1 MASTLNIVIG
11 SHVWVED
18 KDLSWV
24 DGEVSRIDG
33 KKAHVRTTKGKTV
46 IANISDI
53 HPKDTEAPPDGV
65 DDMTRLSYL
74 HEPGVLDNL
83 AVRYAKNIIYTYTGN
98 ILIAINPFQ
107 RLPNLV
113 DARTMEKYKGANL
126 GDLDP
131 HVFAI
136 ADVSYR
142 QMINEGKSNSILVS
156 GESGAGKTETTKLL
170 MGYLAYL
177 GGRSGT
183 GERTVEQQVL
193 ESNPVL
199 EAFGNA
205 KTVRNNNS
213 SRFGKF
219 VEIQFDKSGKISGA
233 AIRTYLL
240 ERSRVCQINSPE
252 RNYHCFY
259 FLCAAPSEDLKKY
272 KLGDPSLFHYLN
284 QSACIKVD
292 GINDAEEYLATRKA
306 MDTVGITDQEQEAIF
321 RVVAA
326 VLHLG
331 NINFTKGREADS
343 SIIKDD
349 KSRFHLNTAGELLMC
364 DCEKL
369 ENALIKREI
378 NTPEGVITT
387 TVGPNSATI
396 SRDGLAKQIY
406 SRLFDWLVNRI
417 NASIGQDPNSNKLI
431 GVLDI
436 YGFESFK
443 TNSFEQLCIN
453 FTNEKLQQ
461 HFNQNVFKMEQEE
474 YTREQINWSY
484 IEFVDNQ
491 DVLDLIERKPG
502 GIIALLDEACMFP
515 KSTHETLS
523 QKLYEKFK
531 NHKRFTKPKLS
542 RTAFTI
548 QHYAGDVTYQSDQ
561 FLDKNKDYVV
571 AEHQELLNA
580 SKCSFVSGLFP
591 QATEENT
598 KSSKSSIATRFKIQ
612 LHELMETLSSTEPHY
627 IRCIKPNSVLKPGIF
642 ENTNVL
648 QQLRCSGVL
657 EAIRISCAGYPTR
670 KLFHDFLH
678 RFRVLAPE
686 ILKEKNDEKVSCQ
699 KVLDKMGLQGY
710 QIGRTKVFLRA
721 GQMADL
727 DARRTEMRN
736 NAAKGVQSQFR
747 THVAREQFLVLR
759 DTSIYLQSFVR
770 ARLACKQHEFLR
782 QQAAAL
788 RIQKNARWYFA
799 WKTYY
804 QLRLS
809 AITLQAGLRSM
820 AARNEFTFRKKNKA
834 SVHIQSQW
842 RCHRDYSNYMNL
854 KRAALTYQCAWRRR
868 VARKELRKLKLAARD
883 TQALKVAKE
892 KLEER
897 VEELTSRL
905 DREKKLRA
913 DLEKSK
919 ADEVSKLKEALH
931 EMEQRV
937 EEVKAMQE
945 QESAKKAVEE
955 ALAQEREKISLLT
968 TEIEGLKVLLVAER
982 EENDKMKKAHANAL
996 ETNEEL
1002 NKEVSDADEKIKQ
1015 FSDTVRRLE
1024 GTVSEH
1030 EGLLLTERQQNEAAN
1045 AALAES
1051 QARNEALV
1059 SKLEDAVKQNDLLHE
1074 ADQRFQE
1081 ATKNLESSLT
1091 FEKQRHE
1098 ANLIELAEAREK
1110 IEELQREV
1118 GDTDEK
1124 FTLLQTSI
1132 QSVEER
1138 LREKDALLTT
1148 ERLESEA
1155 TKKSLNESEDRNQD
1169 LLLKIEIAQKDIA
1182 HFQETVRRHEENM
1195 AALETSL
1202 RSERQQNDAI
1212 MKQLAE
1218 SQGEIGELQ
1227 RKLEDADA
1235 RNGLLQDSLQRHEEN
1250 MAALETSLRS
1260 ERQQNDAIM
1269 KQLAESQGEIG
1280 ELQRKLEDADA
1291 RNGLLQD
1298 SLQRHEENMAAL
1310 ETSLR
1315 SERQQN
1321 DAIMKQLAESQGE
1334 IGELQRK
1341 LEDADARNGLLQD
1354 SLQRLEDDATTREAL
1369 METERKETEMTKK
1382 TLTEALDQIEELV
1395 KEVECANHSVHQL
1408 QDSMQRMEQTAV
1420 AREATL
1426 LAEHQEKDATSKAL
1440 AEAQGR
1446 IEGLLKEIYS
1456 ANRKNDQLQSTIER
1470 LEEGATT
1477 TDALYLAERKGH
1489 DQTKKSLS
1497 EAQETNKELL
1507 KKIEKAEKNID
1518 QLLENVERLEKDAIT
1533 RESLLLTTKQSYG
1546 DTAKLLLESQEKNQE
1561 LVHKVED
1568 SDSKIVL
1575 LEDSVKRLEESTA
1588 DKDSLLAI
1596 ERHENSE
1603 TKKELVGSQ
1612 KKIAELLTEVQDTR
1626 ANVAELEDLIRRL
1639 EGKLAITEA
1648 LLLTEKEQNA
1658 STLKLLAEAQL
1669 RIEELIKKLEGSDR
1683 KSDSLQDTITRLEQ
1697 DVTAKEALL
1706 LTEKEAHD
1714 ATRKTL
1720 TEAQEESGELLKK
1733 IHDNDKHILQ
1743 LQFTI
1748 QRLEETTVANENL
1761 LLREREQND
1770 ITTKAHNES
1779 QEKYEELLS
1788 KFVDVDRKIDL
1799 LQGTIERLG
1808 ENTTKDSLLL
1818 SERHEKDA
1826 IKKALTEAQEKNE
1839 ELLMKVEDANE
1850 KIEQLQTT
1858 IDMLEDN
1865 VAAKDVS
1872 LEAAMKENDAIR
1884 RSLTEAQERNDEL
1897 LKKISDSEYRIHLL
1911 QDTIQKLQVDAIS
1924 RLSSFVMEKQESD
1937 ASKRAVTEAHERNE
1951 DLLKRNEDL
1960 LKRNDDLIKKIED
1973 SSKIVTQLQEALQ
1986 RLEGKACNLEAEN
1999 QVLRQQATSTPPTS
2013 AKSPASRAKI
2023 SRIHRS
2029 PENGHNLNGDIRQ
2042 TEMKPS
2048 TGTSE
2053 AITSAANVPDLG
2065 DQKDFEHGEKLQ
2077 RIPKQKYQPS
2087 HHQQPQDDQQWLLAC
2102 IPQHLGFSGSKP
2114 VAALLIYQ
2122 CLLHWKSFEAMK
2134 TGVFDSILHA
2144 INSATEAQNDMRTLA
2159 YWLSNLST
2167 LTVLLQRSFK
2177 TTRTAISTP
2186 QRRRFSSERIFHG
2199 NQTSNAGLA
2208 YLSGQS
2214 VVGSAGLPQVEAKYP
2229 ALLFKQQLVDL
2240 IEKVYGMISD
2250 SVKKELNPLLE
2261 LCIQDPRTSHSSIA
2275 KGNLNG
2281 MGQQNQLTYW
2291 LGIVKILTS
2300 YLDVLRVNH
2309 VPSILVHKLFT
2320 QIFSLIDVQLFN
2332 RLLLRREC
2340 CSFSNGEYVRAGL
2353 TELKHWSDNATRE
2366 FAGSAWEALRHIR
2379 QAVDFL
2385 VISLKPM
2392 RTLRE
2397 IHTDVCPALSI
2408 QQLERIVSMYWDD
2421 VNGTNTISAEFT
2433 SSLKSAVRDE
2443 SNMATSFSILLD
2455 DDSSIPFSLDDI
2467 TKTLPVIEVADD
2479 DFVPFV
2485 HENPSFAFL
2494 LQRGE

>member
-1 MASTLNIVIG
+1 
-11 SHVWVED
+11 
-18 KDLSWV
+18 
-24 DGEVSRIDG
+24 
-33 KKAHVRTTKGKTV
+33 
-46 IANISDI
+46 
-53 HPKDTEAPPDGV
+53 
-65 DDMTRLSYL
+65 
-74 HEPGVLDNL
+74 
-83 AVRYAKNIIYTYTGN
+83 
-98 ILIAINPFQ
+98 
-107 RLPNLV
+107 
-113 DARTMEKYKGANL
+113 
-126 GDLDP
+126 
-131 HVFAI
+131 
-136 ADVSYR
+136 
-142 QMINEGKSNSILVS
+142 MINEGKSNSILVS

-170 MGYLAYL
+170 MRYLAFL

-272 KLGDPSLFHYLN
+272 KLGDPSSFHYLN

-292 GINDAEEYLATRKA
+292 GINDAEEYLATRNA
-306 MDTVGITDQEQEAIF
+306 MDTVGITEQEQEAIF

-331 NINFTKGREADS
+331 NINFAKGREVDS
-343 SIIKDD
+343 SVIKDD

-369 ENALIKREI
+369 ENALINREI

-417 NASIGQDPNSNKLI
+417 NASIGQDPDSNKLI

-491 DVLDLIERKPG
+491 DVLDLIEKKPG

-571 AEHQELLNA
+571 SEHQELLNA

-591 QATEENT
+591 PATEENT
-598 KSSKSSIATRFKIQ
+598 KSSKSSIATRFKMQ

-627 IRCIKPNSVLKPGIF
+627 IRCIKPNSVLKPAIF

-686 ILKEKNDEKVSCQ
+686 ILKEKNDEKVACQ
-699 KVLDKMGLQGY
+699 KILDKIGLQGY

-736 NAAKGVQSQFR
+736 YAARGVQSQYR
-747 THVAREQFLVLR
+747 THVAREQFLLLR
-759 DTSIYLQSFVR
+759 DASICLQSFVR

-788 RIQKNARWYFA
+788 RIQKTTRWYFA
-799 WKTYY
+799 WKTYC

-809 AITLQAGLRSM
+809 AVTLQAGVRAM
-820 AARNEFTFRKKNKA
+820 AARNEFNFRKRNKA
-834 SVHIQSQW
+834 SVRIQSQW
-842 RCHRDYSNYMNL
+842 RCHRDYSNYMKL

-868 VARKELRKLKLAARD
+868 VAKKELRKLRMAARD

-897 VEELTSRL
+897 VEDLTSRL
-905 DREKKLRA
+905 GLEKKLRD

-919 ADEVSKLKEALH
+919 AEEVAKLKTALR

-968 TEIEGLKVLLVAER
+968 TEIEGLKELLVAER
-982 EENDKMKKAHANAL
+982 EENDIRKKAHANAL

-1002 NKEVSDADEKIKQ
+1002 NKKVSDADEKIKQ
-1015 FSDTVRRLE
+1015 FSDTVQRLE
-1024 GTVSEH
+1024 GTIR
-1030 EGLLLTERQQNEAAN
+1030 EGEALLLTERQQNEAAS
-1045 AALAES
+1045 ATLAES

-1059 SKLEDAVKQNDLLHE
+1059 SKLEDAVKQNDLLRE
-1074 ADQRFQE
+1074 TSQRFEE
-1081 ATKNLESSLT
+1081 AMKNLESSLI
-1091 FEKQRHE
+1091 FEKQQHE
-1098 ANLIELAEAREK
+1098 ASLLELAEAREK

-1124 FTLLQTSI
+1124 STLLKTTI
-1132 QSVEER
+1132 QSLEER
-1138 LREKDALLTT
+1138 SREKDALLTL
-1148 ERLESEA
+1148 ERQESEA
-1155 TKKSLNESEDRNQD
+1155 TKKSLSDSEDRNQN
-1169 LLLKIEIAQKDIA
+1169 LLMKIEVAEKEIA
-1182 HFQETVRRHEENM
+1182 HFQETIQRYEQNM

-1202 RSERQQNDAI
+1202 RSEKQQTDVI
-1212 MKQLAE
+1212 MKQLAD

-1227 RKLEDADA
+1227 RKLEDADG
-1235 RNGLLQDSLQRHEEN
+1235 RNR
-1250 MAALETSLRS
+1250 
-1260 ERQQNDAIM
+1260 
-1269 KQLAESQGEIG
+1269 
-1280 ELQRKLEDADA
+1280 
-1291 RNGLLQD
+1291 
-1298 SLQRHEENMAAL
+1298 
-1310 ETSLR
+1310 
-1315 SERQQN
+1315 
-1321 DAIMKQLAESQGE
+1321 
-1334 IGELQRK
+1334 
-1341 LEDADARNGLLQD
+1341 LLQD
-1354 SLQRLEDDATTREAL
+1354 SLQRLEEDATAREAL
-1369 METERKETEMTKK
+1369 MVTERQESEVTKK

-1395 KEVECANHSVHQL
+1395 KEVECANHSVHQF
-1408 QDSMQRMEQTAV
+1408 QDSIQRLEQSAV

-1426 LAEHQEKDATSKAL
+1426 LTERQEKDAISKEL

-1446 IEGLLKEIYS
+1446 IEGLLKEIKS
-1456 ANRKNDQLQSTIER
+1456 ANRKTDQLQDTIER
-1470 LEEGATT
+1470 LE
-1477 TDALYLAERKGH
+1477 
-1489 DQTKKSLS
+1489 
-1497 EAQETNKELL
+1497 
-1507 KKIEKAEKNID
+1507 
-1518 QLLENVERLEKDAIT
+1518 
-1533 RESLLLTTKQSYG
+1533 
-1546 DTAKLLLESQEKNQE
+1546 
-1561 LVHKVED
+1561 
-1568 SDSKIVL
+1568 
-1575 LEDSVKRLEESTA
+1575 
-1588 DKDSLLAI
+1588 
-1596 ERHENSE
+1596 
-1603 TKKELVGSQ
+1603 
-1612 KKIAELLTEVQDTR
+1612 QD
-1626 ANVAELEDLIRRL
+1626 
-1639 EGKLAITEA
+1639 G
-1648 LLLTEKEQNA
+1648 
-1658 STLKLLAEAQL
+1658 
-1669 RIEELIKKLEGSDR
+1669 
-1683 KSDSLQDTITRLEQ
+1683 
-1697 DVTAKEALL
+1697 TAKEALL
-1706 LTEKEAHD
+1706 LTEKQAHEA
-1714 ATRKTL
+1714 TKKTL
-1720 TEAQEESGELLKK
+1720 SEAQERNEELLKK
-1733 IHDNDKHILQ
+1733 IHDNDKNILQ

-1770 ITTKAHNES
+1770 ATTKAHIES
-1779 QEKYEELLS
+1779 QEKYEELLK

-1799 LQGTIERLG
+1799 LQGTIERFG
-1808 ENTTKDSLLL
+1808 ENTTTKDALLL

-1826 IKKALTEAQEKNE
+1826 IKKALTEADEKNE

-1850 KIEQLQTT
+1850 KIEHLQTM
-1858 IDMLEDN
+1858 INKLEDN
-1865 VAAKDVS
+1865 IAAKDVS
-1872 LEAAMKENDAIR
+1872 LEAATKENDTIR
-1884 RSLTEAQERNDEL
+1884 KSLAEAQERNDEL

-1911 QDTIQKLQVDAIS
+1911 QDTVQKLQVDAIS

-1937 ASKRAVTEAHERNE
+1937 AAKRAVTEAHERNE

-1960 LKRNDDLIKKIED
+1960 LKRNDALIKKIEE

-1986 RLEGKACNLEAEN
+1986 RLEGKAANLEAEN
-1999 QVLRQQATSTPPTS
+1999 QVLRQQATATPPST
-2013 AKSPASRAKI
+2013 AKSPASRSKI
-2023 SRIHRS
+2023 TRIHRS
-2029 PENGHNLNGDIRQ
+2029 PENGHILNGDIRQ

-2048 TGTSE
+2048 TSTSE
-2053 AITSAANVPDLG
+2053 AITSSGNVPDLG
-2065 DQKDFEHGEKLQ
+2065 DQKEFEHGEKLQ
-2077 RIPKQKYQPS
+2077 RVPKQKYQSS
-2087 HHQQPQDDQQWLLAC
+2087 HHQQPQDDQQWLLTC
-2102 IPQHLGFSGSKP
+2102 ISQYLGFSGSKP

-2144 INSATEAQNDMRTLA
+2144 INTATEAQNDMRTLA

-2186 QRRRFSSERIFHG
+2186 QRRRFSSDRIFHG

-2261 LCIQDPRTSHSSIA
+2261 LCIQDPRTSHSSLA
-2275 KGNLNG
+2275 KGHLNG
-2281 MGQQNQLTYW
+2281 MGQQNQLTHW

-2300 YLDVLRVNH
+2300 YLDVLKANH
-2309 VPSILVHKLFT
+2309 VPSVLVHKLFT

-2353 TELKHWSDNATRE
+2353 AELKHWSDNATRE

-2397 IHTDVCPALSI
+2397 IRTDVCPALSI

-2433 SSLKSAVRDE
+2433 SSLKSAVREE

-2467 TKTLPVIEVADD
+2467 TKTLPVIEMADD
-2479 DFVPFV
+2479 DLLPFV

>member
-1 MASTLNIVIG
+1 MASMLNIVIG

-18 KDLSWV
+18 KDLAWV
-24 DGEVSRIDG
+24 DGEIFRIDG
-33 KKAHVRTTKGKTV
+33 KNAHVRTTKGKTV
-46 IANISDI
+46 TANISDI
-53 HPKDTEAPPDGV
+53 HPKDTEAPPGGV

-113 DARTMEKYKGANL
+113 DTRTMEKYKGANL

-170 MGYLAYL
+170 MRYLAFL

-272 KLGDPSLFHYLN
+272 KLGDPSSFHYLN

-306 MDTVGITDQEQEAIF
+306 MDTVGITEQEQEAIF

-331 NINFTKGREADS
+331 NINFAKGREVDS
-343 SIIKDD
+343 SILKDD

-369 ENALIKREI
+369 ENALINREI

-387 TVGPNSATI
+387 SVGPNSATI

-417 NASIGQDPNSNKLI
+417 NASIGQDPDSNKLI

-491 DVLDLIERKPG
+491 DVLDLIEKKPG

-591 QATEENT
+591 PATEENT
-598 KSSKSSIATRFKIQ
+598 KSSKSSIATRFKLQ

-627 IRCIKPNSVLKPGIF
+627 IRCIKPNSVLKPAIF

-686 ILKEKNDEKVSCQ
+686 VLKEKNDEKVACQ
-699 KVLDKMGLQGY
+699 KILDKIGLQGY

-721 GQMADL
+721 GQMAEL

-736 NAAKGVQSQFR
+736 NAARGVQSQYR

-759 DTSIYLQSFVR
+759 DTSICLQSFVR
-770 ARLACKQHEFLR
+770 ARLACKQHEFLK

-788 RIQKNARWYFA
+788 RIQKTTRWYFA
-799 WKTYY
+799 WKTYC

-809 AITLQAGLRSM
+809 AVTLQAGLRAM
-820 AARNEFTFRKKNKA
+820 AARNEFNFRKRNKA

-842 RCHRDYSNYMNL
+842 RCHRDYSNYMKL

-868 VARKELRKLKLAARD
+868 VARKELRNLRMAARD

-905 DREKKLRA
+905 GLEKKLRS

-919 ADEVSKLKEALH
+919 DVEVSKLKAALH

-937 EEVKAMQE
+937 EEAKAMQE

-955 ALAQEREKISLLT
+955 ALAQEREKINLLT
-968 TEIEGLKVLLVAER
+968 TEIEGLKAVLVAEQ
-982 EENDKMKKAHANAL
+982 EKNDVTKKAHANAV

-1002 NKEVSDADEKIKQ
+1002 NKKISGADEKIKQ
-1015 FSDTVRRLE
+1015 FSDTVQRLE
-1024 GTVSEH
+1024 GTIR
-1030 EGLLLTERQQNEAAN
+1030 EGEALLLTERQQNEAAS
-1045 AALAES
+1045 ATLAES

-1059 SKLEDAVKQNDLLHE
+1059 SKLEDSVKQNDLLHE
-1074 ADQRFQE
+1074 TVQRFEE
-1081 ATKNLESSLT
+1081 AMKNLESSLT
-1091 FEKQRHE
+1091 FEKQQHE
-1098 ANLIELAEAREK
+1098 ASLVELTEAREK
-1110 IEELQREV
+1110 IEELQREA

-1124 FTLLQTSI
+1124 STLLQTAIESL
-1132 QSVEER
+1132 EER
-1138 LREKDALLTT
+1138 LREKDALLTA
-1148 ERLESEA
+1148 ERQESEA
-1155 TKKSLNESEDRNQD
+1155 TKKLLSESEDRNQE
-1169 LLLKIEIAQKDIA
+1169 LLMKNEVAEREIAR
-1182 HFQETVRRHEENM
+1182 FQETIERLEENM

-1202 RSERQQNDAI
+1202 RSERQQNDAV
-1212 MKQLAE
+1212 MKQLAD

-1227 RKLEDADA
+1227 RKLEDAD
-1235 RNGLLQDSLQRHEEN
+1235 G
-1250 MAALETSLRS
+1250 
-1260 ERQQNDAIM
+1260 
-1269 KQLAESQGEIG
+1269 
-1280 ELQRKLEDADA
+1280 
-1291 RNGLLQD
+1291 
-1298 SLQRHEENMAAL
+1298 
-1310 ETSLR
+1310 
-1315 SERQQN
+1315 
-1321 DAIMKQLAESQGE
+1321 
-1334 IGELQRK
+1334 
-1341 LEDADARNGLLQD
+1341 RNGLLQD
-1354 SLQRLEDDATTREAL
+1354 SLQRLE
-1369 METERKETEMTKK
+1369 
-1382 TLTEALDQIEELV
+1382 
-1395 KEVECANHSVHQL
+1395 
-1408 QDSMQRMEQTAV
+1408 QD
-1420 AREATL
+1420 
-1426 LAEHQEKDATSKAL
+1426 
-1440 AEAQGR
+1440 G
-1446 IEGLLKEIYS
+1446 
-1456 ANRKNDQLQSTIER
+1456 
-1470 LEEGATT
+1470 
-1477 TDALYLAERKGH
+1477 
-1489 DQTKKSLS
+1489 
-1497 EAQETNKELL
+1497 
-1507 KKIEKAEKNID
+1507 
-1518 QLLENVERLEKDAIT
+1518 
-1533 RESLLLTTKQSYG
+1533 
-1546 DTAKLLLESQEKNQE
+1546 
-1561 LVHKVED
+1561 
-1568 SDSKIVL
+1568 
-1575 LEDSVKRLEESTA
+1575 
-1588 DKDSLLAI
+1588 
-1596 ERHENSE
+1596 
-1603 TKKELVGSQ
+1603 
-1612 KKIAELLTEVQDTR
+1612 
-1626 ANVAELEDLIRRL
+1626 
-1639 EGKLAITEA
+1639 
-1648 LLLTEKEQNA
+1648 
-1658 STLKLLAEAQL
+1658 
-1669 RIEELIKKLEGSDR
+1669 
-1683 KSDSLQDTITRLEQ
+1683 
-1697 DVTAKEALL
+1697 TAKEALL
-1706 LTEKEAHD
+1706 LTEKQEHE

-1720 TEAQEESGELLKK
+1720 NEAQERNEELLKK
-1733 IHDNDKHILQ
+1733 IHDNDKNILQ

-1770 ITTKAHNES
+1770 ATTKAHIES
-1779 QEKYEELLS
+1779 QEKYEELLK

-1808 ENTTKDSLLL
+1808 ENTTTKDALLL

-1826 IKKALTEAQEKNE
+1826 IKKALTEADEKNE

-1850 KIEQLQTT
+1850 KIEHLQTM
-1858 IDMLEDN
+1858 INKLEDS

-1872 LEAAMKENDAIR
+1872 LEAAMKENDTIR
-1884 RSLTEAQERNDEL
+1884 KSLTEAQERNDEL
-1897 LKKISDSEYRIHLL
+1897 VKKISDSEYRIHLL
-1911 QDTIQKLQVDAIS
+1911 QDTVQKLQVDAIS

-1937 ASKRAVTEAHERNE
+1937 TAKRAVTEAHERNE

-1973 SSKIVTQLQEALQ
+1973 SSKIVIQLQEALQ
-1986 RLEGKACNLEAEN
+1986 RLEGKAANLEAEN
-1999 QVLRQQATSTPPTS
+1999 QVLRQQASATPPST
-2013 AKSPASRAKI
+2013 AKSPASRSKI
-2023 SRIHRS
+2023 TRIHRS
-2029 PENGHNLNGDIRQ
+2029 PENGHILNGDIRQ

-2048 TGTSE
+2048 TSTSE
-2053 AITSAANVPDLG
+2053 AITSAGNVPDLG
-2065 DQKDFEHGEKLQ
+2065 DQKEFEHGEKLQ
-2077 RIPKQKYQPS
+2077 RVPKQKYQSS
-2087 HHQQPQDDQQWLLAC
+2087 HQQQPQDDQQWLLTC
-2102 IPQHLGFSGSKP
+2102 ISQYLGFSGSKP

-2144 INSATEAQNDMRTLA
+2144 INSATEAKNDMRTLA

-2261 LCIQDPRTSHSSIA
+2261 LCIQDPRTSHSNLA
-2275 KGNLNG
+2275 KGHLNG
-2281 MGQQNQLTYW
+2281 MGQQNQLTHW

-2300 YLDVLRVNH
+2300 YLDVLKANH

-2353 TELKHWSDNATRE
+2353 AELKHWSDNATRE

-2397 IHTDVCPALSI
+2397 IRTDVCPALSI

-2433 SSLKSAVRDE
+2433 SSLKSAVREE
-2443 SNMATSFSILLD
+2443 SSMATSFSILLD

-2479 DFVPFV
+2479 DLLPFV
-2485 HENPSFAFL
+2485 HENPTFAFL

>member
-1 MASTLNIVIG
+1 MASMLNIVIG

-18 KDLSWV
+18 KDLAWV

-33 KKAHVRTTKGKTV
+33 QNAHVRTTKGDTV
-46 IANISDI
+46 TAKISDI

-170 MGYLAYL
+170 MRYLAFL

-272 KLGDPSLFHYLN
+272 KLGDPSSFHYLN
-284 QSACIKVD
+284 QSTCIKVD
-292 GINDAEEYLATRKA
+292 GINDAEEYLATRNA
-306 MDTVGITDQEQEAIF
+306 MDTVGITEQEQEAIF

-331 NINFTKGREADS
+331 NINFAKGREVDS
-343 SIIKDD
+343 SVIKDE

-364 DCEKL
+364 DCGKL
-369 ENALIKREI
+369 ENALINREI

-387 TVGPNSATI
+387 TVGPSSATI

-491 DVLDLIERKPG
+491 DVLDLIEKKPG

-580 SKCSFVSGLFP
+580 SKCPFVSGLFP
-591 QATEENT
+591 PATEENT
-598 KSSKSSIATRFKIQ
+598 KSSKSSIATRFKMQ
-612 LHELMETLSSTEPHY
+612 LHELMETLSSTDPHY
-627 IRCIKPNSVLKPGIF
+627 IRCIKPNSVLKPAVF

-686 ILKEKNDEKVSCQ
+686 ILKEKNDEKVACQ
-699 KVLDKMGLQGY
+699 KILDKIGLQGY

-721 GQMADL
+721 GQMAEL

-736 NAAKGVQSQFR
+736 NAARGVQSQYR

-759 DTSIYLQSFVR
+759 DASICLQSFVR

-782 QQAAAL
+782 QEAAAL
-788 RIQKNARWYFA
+788 RIQKTTRWYFA
-799 WKTYY
+799 WKTYC

-809 AITLQAGLRSM
+809 AVTLQAGVRAM
-820 AARNEFTFRKKNKA
+820 AARNEFNFRKRNKA
-834 SVHIQSQW
+834 SIRIQSQW
-842 RCHRDYSNYMNL
+842 RCHRDYSNYMKL

-868 VARKELRKLKLAARD
+868 VAKKELRKLRMAARD

-892 KLEER
+892 KLEQR
-897 VEELTSRL
+897 VEELTNRL
-905 DREKKLRA
+905 GLEKKLRD
-913 DLEKSK
+913 DLAKSK
-919 ADEVSKLKEALH
+919 AEEISKLKTALH
-931 EMEQRV
+931 KMEQQV

-955 ALAQEREKISLLT
+955 ALAQERERINLLT
-968 TEIEGLKVLLVAER
+968 TEIEGLKELLVAER
-982 EENDKMKKAHANAL
+982 EENDIRKKAHANAL
-996 ETNEEL
+996 EMNEEL
-1002 NKEVSDADEKIKQ
+1002 NKKVSDADEKIKQ
-1015 FSDTVRRLE
+1015 FSDIVQRLE
-1024 GTVSEH
+1024 GTIR
-1030 EGLLLTERQQNEAAN
+1030 EGEALLLIERQQNEATIATF
-1045 AALAES
+1045 AES
-1051 QARNEALV
+1051 QAKNEALV
-1059 SKLEDAVKQNDLLHE
+1059 SKLEDAMKQNDLLRE
-1074 ADQRFQE
+1074 TAQRFEE
-1081 ATKNLESSLT
+1081 AMKTLESSLT
-1091 FEKQRHE
+1091 FEKQQHE
-1098 ANLIELAEAREK
+1098 ASLVELAEAREK

-1124 FTLLQTSI
+1124 STLLQTTI
-1132 QSVEER
+1132 QSLEER
-1138 LREKDALLTT
+1138 LREKDALLTL
-1148 ERLESEA
+1148 ERQESEA
-1155 TKKSLNESEDRNQD
+1155 TKKSLSESEDRNQN
-1169 LLLKIEIAQKDIA
+1169 LLMKIEVAEKEIA
-1182 HFQETVRRHEENM
+1182 HFRETIQRHEENI

-1202 RSERQQNDAI
+1202 RSEKQQTDVI
-1212 MKQLAE
+1212 MKQLAD

-1227 RKLEDADA
+1227 RKLEDAD
-1235 RNGLLQDSLQRHEEN
+1235 G
-1250 MAALETSLRS
+1250 
-1260 ERQQNDAIM
+1260 
-1269 KQLAESQGEIG
+1269 
-1280 ELQRKLEDADA
+1280 
-1291 RNGLLQD
+1291 
-1298 SLQRHEENMAAL
+1298 
-1310 ETSLR
+1310 
-1315 SERQQN
+1315 
-1321 DAIMKQLAESQGE
+1321 
-1334 IGELQRK
+1334 
-1341 LEDADARNGLLQD
+1341 RNGLLQD
-1354 SLQRLEDDATTREAL
+1354 SLQRLEEDATAREAL
-1369 METERKETEMTKK
+1369 IVTERQENEVTKK

-1395 KEVECANHSVHQL
+1395 KEVECANHSVHQF
-1408 QDSMQRMEQTAV
+1408 QDSIQRLEQSAV

-1426 LAEHQEKDATSKAL
+1426 LTERQEKVAISKEL

-1446 IEGLLKEIYS
+1446 IEGLLKEINS
-1456 ANRKNDQLQSTIER
+1456 ANRKTDQLQDTIER

-1477 TDALYLAERKGH
+1477 TDALYLAEKQEH
-1489 DQTKKSLS
+1489 DHTKKSLS
-1497 EAQETNKELL
+1497 EAQGINKELL
-1507 KKIEKAEKNID
+1507 TKIEEAEKNIH
-1518 QLLENVERLEKDAIT
+1518 QLLENVERLEKNTSA
-1533 RESLLLTTKQSYG
+1533 RESILLMTKQSY
-1546 DTAKLLLESQEKNQE
+1546 DETSKLLLEAQEKIRE
-1561 LVHKVED
+1561 LMHKVED
-1568 SDSKIVL
+1568 LDRKIVL
-1575 LEDSVKRLEESTA
+1575 LEDSVKRLEESTT

-1596 ERHENSE
+1596 ERHENCE
-1603 TKKELVGSQ
+1603 TKKELAGSQ
-1612 KKIAELLTEVQDTR
+1612 KKIEELLTEVQG
-1626 ANVAELEDLIRRL
+1626 AHVNIAELEESIRRL
-1639 EGKLAITEA
+1639 EQDGTAKDA
-1648 LLLTEKEQNA
+1648 LLLTEKQA
-1658 STLKLLAEAQL
+1658 HEAT
-1669 RIEELIKKLEGSDR
+1669 K
-1683 KSDSLQDTITRLEQ
+1683 
-1697 DVTAKEALL
+1697 
-1706 LTEKEAHD
+1706 
-1714 ATRKTL
+1714 KTL
-1720 TEAQEESGELLKK
+1720 SEAQERNEELLKK
-1733 IHDNDKHILQ
+1733 IYDNDKNILQ

-1748 QRLEETTVANENL
+1748 QRLEETTVAKENL
-1761 LLREREQND
+1761 LLREKEQND
-1770 ITTKAHNES
+1770 ATTKAHIES
-1779 QEKYEELLS
+1779 QEKYEELLK
-1788 KFVDVDRKIDL
+1788 KFVDVDTKIDL
-1799 LQGTIERLG
+1799 LQGTIERFG
-1808 ENTTKDSLLL
+1808 ENTTTKDALLL
-1818 SERHEKDA
+1818 SERNEKDA
-1826 IKKALTEAQEKNE
+1826 IRKALTEADEKNE

-1850 KIEQLQTT
+1850 KIEHLQTM
-1858 IDMLEDN
+1858 INKLEDN
-1865 VAAKDVS
+1865 IAAKDVS
-1872 LEAAMKENDAIR
+1872 LEAATKENDTIR
-1884 RSLTEAQERNDEL
+1884 KSLAEAQERNDEL

-1911 QDTIQKLQVDAIS
+1911 QDTVQKLQVDAIS

-1937 ASKRAVTEAHERNE
+1937 AAKRAVTEAHERNE

-1960 LKRNDDLIKKIED
+1960 LKRNDALIKKIEE

-1986 RLEGKACNLEAEN
+1986 RLEGKAANLEAEN
-1999 QVLRQQATSTPPTS
+1999 QVLRQQATSTPPST
-2013 AKSPASRAKI
+2013 AKSPASRSKI
-2023 SRIHRS
+2023 TRIHRS
-2029 PENGHNLNGDIRQ
+2029 PENGHILNGDIRQ

-2048 TGTSE
+2048 TSTSD
-2053 AITSAANVPDLG
+2053 AITSSGNVTDLG
-2065 DQKDFEHGEKLQ
+2065 DQKEFEHGEKLQ
-2077 RIPKQKYQPS
+2077 RIPKPKYQSS
-2087 HHQQPQDDQQWLLAC
+2087 HHQQPQDDQQWLLTC
-2102 IPQHLGFSGSKP
+2102 ISQYLGFSGSKP

-2144 INSATEAQNDMRTLA
+2144 INMATEAQNDMRTLA

-2186 QRRRFSSERIFHG
+2186 QRRRFSSDRIFHG

-2208 YLSGQS
+2208 YLSGQT

-2261 LCIQDPRTSHSSIA
+2261 LCIQDPRTSHSSLA
-2275 KGNLNG
+2275 KGHLNG
-2281 MGQQNQLTYW
+2281 MGQQNQLTHW

-2300 YLDVLRVNH
+2300 YLDVLKANH
-2309 VPSILVHKLFT
+2309 VPSVLVHKLFT

-2353 TELKHWSDNATRE
+2353 AELKHWSDNATRE

-2397 IHTDVCPALSI
+2397 IRTDVCPALSI

-2433 SSLKSAVRDE
+2433 SSLKSAVREE

-2479 DFVPFV
+2479 DLLPFV

>member
-1 MASTLNIVIG
+1 MASMLNIVIG

-18 KDLSWV
+18 KDLAWV
-24 DGEVSRIDG
+24 DGEVFRIDG
-33 KKAHVRTTKGKTV
+33 QKAHVRTTKGKTV

-83 AVRYAKNIIYTYTGN
+83 AVRYAKSIIYTYTGN

-170 MGYLAYL
+170 MRYLAFL

-259 FLCAAPSEDLKKY
+259 FLCAAPSEQDLKKY
-272 KLGDPSLFHYLN
+272 KLGDPSSFHYLN

-292 GINDAEEYLATRKA
+292 GINDAEEYLATRNA
-306 MDTVGITDQEQEAIF
+306 MDTVGITEQEQEAIF

-331 NINFTKGREADS
+331 NINFAKGKEVDS
-343 SIIKDD
+343 SVIKDD
-349 KSRFHLNTAGELLMC
+349 KSRFHLSTAGELLMC

-369 ENALIKREI
+369 ENALINREI

-417 NASIGQDPNSNKLI
+417 NASIGQDPDSNKLI

-491 DVLDLIERKPG
+491 DVLDLIEKKPG

-548 QHYAGDVTYQSDQ
+548 QHYAGDVTYQSDH

-591 QATEENT
+591 PATEENT
-598 KSSKSSIATRFKIQ
+598 KSSKSSIATRFKMQ

-627 IRCIKPNSVLKPGIF
+627 IRCIKPNSVLKPAIF

-670 KLFHDFLH
+670 KQFHDFLH

-686 ILKEKNDEKVSCQ
+686 ILKEKNDEKVACG
-699 KVLDKMGLQGY
+699 KILDKIGLQGY

-721 GQMADL
+721 GQMAEL

-736 NAAKGVQSQFR
+736 NAARGVQSQFR

-759 DTSIYLQSFVR
+759 DASICLQSFVR
-770 ARLACKQHEFLR
+770 ARLACKQHEFLK

-788 RIQKNARWYFA
+788 RIQKNTRWYFA
-799 WKTYY
+799 WKTYC
-804 QLRLS
+804 QLRWS
-809 AITLQAGLRSM
+809 AITLQAGLRAM
-820 AARNEFTFRKKNKA
+820 AARNEFNFRKKNKA
-834 SVHIQSQW
+834 SLHIQSQW
-842 RCHRDYSNYMNL
+842 RCHRDYSNYMKL

-868 VARKELRKLKLAARD
+868 VARKELRKLRMAARD

-905 DREKKLRA
+905 GLEKKLRT

-919 ADEVSKLKEALH
+919 VEEVSKLKAALH

-968 TEIEGLKVLLVAER
+968 TEIEGLRALLVVER
-982 EENDKMKKAHANAL
+982 EENDVAKKAHANAL

-1002 NKEVSDADEKIKQ
+1002 NMKVSDADEKIKQ
-1015 FSDTVRRLE
+1015 LTDTVQRLE
-1024 GTVSEH
+1024 ETAR
-1030 EGLLLTERQQNEAAN
+1030 EGEALLLTERQQNEAAS
-1045 AALAES
+1045 AILAES
-1051 QARNEALV
+1051 QARNEELV
-1059 SKLEDAVKQNDLLHE
+1059 IKLEDAVKKNDLLHE
-1074 ADQRFQE
+1074 TAQRLEE
-1081 ATKNLESSLT
+1081 ALKNLESSLI
-1091 FEKQRHE
+1091 FEKQQHE
-1098 ANLIELAEAREK
+1098 ASLTELTEAREK

-1124 FTLLQTSI
+1124 STLFQTTI
-1132 QSVEER
+1132 QSLEER
-1138 LREKDALLTT
+1138 LREKDAQLTT

-1155 TKKSLNESEDRNQD
+1155 TKKFLCESEDRNQE
-1169 LLLKIEIAQKDIA
+1169 LLLKIEAAEKDIA
-1182 HFQETVRRHEENM
+1182 HFQETIQRHEENM
-1195 AALETSL
+1195 TSLETSL
-1202 RSERQQNDAI
+1202 RSERQQNDTI
-1212 MKQLAE
+1212 MKQIAD
-1218 SQGEIGELQ
+1218 SQGELGELQ
-1227 RKLEDADA
+1227 RKLEVADG
-1235 RNGLLQDSLQRHEEN
+1235 RNR
-1250 MAALETSLRS
+1250 
-1260 ERQQNDAIM
+1260 
-1269 KQLAESQGEIG
+1269 
-1280 ELQRKLEDADA
+1280 
-1291 RNGLLQD
+1291 
-1298 SLQRHEENMAAL
+1298 
-1310 ETSLR
+1310 
-1315 SERQQN
+1315 
-1321 DAIMKQLAESQGE
+1321 
-1334 IGELQRK
+1334 
-1341 LEDADARNGLLQD
+1341 LLQD
-1354 SLQRLEDDATTREAL
+1354 SLQRLE
-1369 METERKETEMTKK
+1369 
-1382 TLTEALDQIEELV
+1382 
-1395 KEVECANHSVHQL
+1395 
-1408 QDSMQRMEQTAV
+1408 
-1420 AREATL
+1420 
-1426 LAEHQEKDATSKAL
+1426 
-1440 AEAQGR
+1440 
-1446 IEGLLKEIYS
+1446 
-1456 ANRKNDQLQSTIER
+1456 
-1470 LEEGATT
+1470 EGATT
-1477 TDALYLAERKGH
+1477 ADALYLAEKQEH
-1489 DQTKKSLS
+1489 DSTKKSLS

-1507 KKIEKAEKNID
+1507 TKIEKSEENID
-1518 QLLENVERLEKDAIT
+1518 QLLENVERLEKDSTA
-1533 RESLLLTTKQSYG
+1533 RESLLLTTKQSYD
-1546 DTAKLLLESQEKNQE
+1546 DTTKILLEAQEKNRE
-1561 LVHKVED
+1561 LTHKVDE
-1568 SDSKIVL
+1568 SDNKIVL
-1575 LEDSVKRLEESTA
+1575 LEDSVKRLE
-1588 DKDSLLAI
+1588 
-1596 ERHENSE
+1596 
-1603 TKKELVGSQ
+1603 
-1612 KKIAELLTEVQDTR
+1612 QD
-1626 ANVAELEDLIRRL
+1626 
-1639 EGKLAITEA
+1639 G
-1648 LLLTEKEQNA
+1648 
-1658 STLKLLAEAQL
+1658 
-1669 RIEELIKKLEGSDR
+1669 
-1683 KSDSLQDTITRLEQ
+1683 
-1697 DVTAKEALL
+1697 TAKEALL
-1706 LTEKEAHD
+1706 LTEKQAHE

-1720 TEAQEESGELLKK
+1720 TEAQEKNEELLKI
-1733 IHDNDKHILQ
+1733 IHDNDKNILQ

-1748 QRLEETTVANENL
+1748 QRLEETTISNENL

-1770 ITTKAHNES
+1770 ATTKAHIES
-1779 QEKYEELLS
+1779 QEKHEELLK

-1808 ENTTKDSLLL
+1808 ENTTTKDALLL
-1818 SERHEKDA
+1818 SERNEKDA
-1826 IKKALTEAQEKNE
+1826 IKKALTEAGEKNE
-1839 ELLMKVEDANE
+1839 ELLLKVEDANE
-1850 KIEQLQTT
+1850 KIEHLQTT
-1858 IDMLEDN
+1858 INKLEDD

-1872 LEAAMKENDAIR
+1872 LEAAMKENDMIR
-1884 RSLTEAQERNDEL
+1884 KSLTEAQEKNDEL

-1911 QDTIQKLQVDAIS
+1911 QDTVQKLQVDAIS

-1937 ASKRAVTEAHERNE
+1937 AAKRAVTEAHERNE

-1960 LKRNDDLIKKIED
+1960 LKRNDDLIKKVEE
-1973 SSKIVTQLQEALQ
+1973 SSKIITQHQEALQ
-1986 RLEGKACNLEAEN
+1986 RLEGKSANLEAEN
-1999 QVLRQQATSTPPTS
+1999 QVLRQQATSTPPST
-2013 AKSPASRAKI
+2013 AKSASRSKMT
-2023 SRIHRS
+2023 RIHRS
-2029 PENGHNLNGDIRQ
+2029 PENGHILNGDIRQ
-2042 TEMKPS
+2042 TEIKPS

-2053 AITSAANVPDLG
+2053 AITSAGNVPDLG
-2065 DQKDFEHGEKLQ
+2065 DQKDEHGEKLQ
-2077 RIPKQKYQPS
+2077 RIPKPKYQSS
-2087 HHQQPQDDQQWLLAC
+2087 HHQQPQDDQQWLLTC
-2102 IPQHLGFSGSKP
+2102 ISQYLGFSGSKP

-2144 INSATEAQNDMRTLA
+2144 INSATEAKNDMRTLA

-2261 LCIQDPRTSHSSIA
+2261 SCIQDPRTSHSSVA
-2275 KGNLNG
+2275 KGHLNG
-2281 MGQQNQLTYW
+2281 MGQQNQLTHW
-2291 LGIVKILTS
+2291 LGIVKILTN
-2300 YLDVLRVNH
+2300 YLDVLRSNH
-2309 VPSILVHKLFT
+2309 VPSILVNKLFT

-2353 TELKHWSDNATRE
+2353 AELKLWSDNATRE

-2397 IHTDVCPALSI
+2397 IRTDVCPALSI

-2433 SSLKSAVRDE
+2433 SSLKSAVREE
-2443 SNMATSFSILLD
+2443 SSMATSFSILLD

-2467 TKTLPVIEVADD
+2467 TKTLPVIEVADED
-2479 DFVPFV
+2479 LMPFV
-2485 HENPSFAFL
+2485 NENPNFAFL

>member
-1 MASTLNIVIG
+1 MASMLNIVIG

-18 KDLSWV
+18 KDLAWV
-24 DGEVSRIDG
+24 DGEVFRIDG
-33 KKAHVRTTKGKTV
+33 QNAHVRTTKGKTV

-53 HPKDTEAPPDGV
+53 HPKDTEAPPGGV

-113 DARTMEKYKGANL
+113 DSRTMEKYKGANL

-170 MGYLAYL
+170 MRYLAFL

-272 KLGDPSLFHYLN
+272 KLGDPSSFHYLN

-292 GINDAEEYLATRKA
+292 GINDAEEYLATRNA
-306 MDTVGITDQEQEAIF
+306 MDTVGITEQEQEAIF

-331 NINFTKGREADS
+331 NINFAKGREVDS
-343 SIIKDD
+343 SVIKDD

-364 DCEKL
+364 DCGKL
-369 ENALIKREI
+369 ENALINREI

-417 NASIGQDPNSNKLI
+417 NASIGQDPDSNKLI

-491 DVLDLIERKPG
+491 DVLDLIEKKPG

-580 SKCSFVSGLFP
+580 SKCSFVSVLFP
-591 QATEENT
+591 PATEENT
-598 KSSKSSIATRFKIQ
+598 KSSKSSIASRFKMQ

-627 IRCIKPNSVLKPGIF
+627 IRCIKPNSVLKPAIF

-686 ILKEKNDEKVSCQ
+686 ILKEKNDEKVACQ
-699 KVLDKMGLQGY
+699 KILDKIGLQGY

-721 GQMADL
+721 GQMAEL

-736 NAAKGVQSQFR
+736 NAARGVQSQYR

-759 DTSIYLQSFVR
+759 DASICLQSFVR

-788 RIQKNARWYFA
+788 RIQKTTRWYFA
-799 WKTYY
+799 WKTYC

-809 AITLQAGLRSM
+809 AVTLQAGLRAM
-820 AARNEFTFRKKNKA
+820 AARNEFNFRKRNKA

-842 RCHRDYSNYMNL
+842 RCHRDYSNYMKL

-868 VARKELRKLKLAARD
+868 VARKELRKLRMAARD

-905 DREKKLRA
+905 GLEKKLRA

-919 ADEVSKLKEALH
+919 EEEVSKLKVALH

-968 TEIEGLKVLLVAER
+968 TEIEGLKALLVAER
-982 EENDKMKKAHANAL
+982 EENDVARKAHANAL
-996 ETNEEL
+996 EMNEEL
-1002 NKEVSDADEKIKQ
+1002 NKKVSDADEKIKQ
-1015 FSDTVRRLE
+1015 FNDTVQRLE
-1024 GTVSEH
+1024 GTIR
-1030 EGLLLTERQQNEAAN
+1030 EGETLLLTERQQNEAAS
-1045 AALAES
+1045 ATLAES
-1051 QARNEALV
+1051 QARNGALV
-1059 SKLEDAVKQNDLLHE
+1059 SKLEDAVKQNDLLQE
-1074 ADQRFQE
+1074 TVQRFEE
-1081 ATKNLESSLT
+1081 AMKNLESSLT
-1091 FEKQRHE
+1091 FEKQQHE
-1098 ANLIELAEAREK
+1098 ASLVELAEAREK

-1124 FTLLQTSI
+1124 STLLQTAI
-1132 QSVEER
+1132 QSLEER
-1138 LREKDALLTT
+1138 LREKEALLAT
-1148 ERLESEA
+1148 ERQESEA
-1155 TKKSLNESEDRNQD
+1155 TKKSLSESEDRNQE
-1169 LLLKIEIAQKDIA
+1169 LLMKTEVAEKEIA
-1182 HFQETVRRHEENM
+1182 HFQET
-1195 AALETSL
+1195 
-1202 RSERQQNDAI
+1202 I
-1212 MKQLAE
+1212 
-1218 SQGEIGELQ
+1218 
-1227 RKLEDADA
+1227 
-1235 RNGLLQDSLQRHEEN
+1235 QRHEEN

-1269 KQLAESQGEIG
+1269 KQQADSQAEIG
-1280 ELQRKLEDADA
+1280 ELQRKLEDADG
-1291 RNGLLQD
+1291 RN
-1298 SLQRHEENMAAL
+1298 
-1310 ETSLR
+1310 
-1315 SERQQN
+1315 
-1321 DAIMKQLAESQGE
+1321 K
-1334 IGELQRK
+1334 
-1341 LEDADARNGLLQD
+1341 LLQD
-1354 SLQRLEDDATTREAL
+1354 SLQRLE
-1369 METERKETEMTKK
+1369 
-1382 TLTEALDQIEELV
+1382 Q
-1395 KEVECANHSVHQL
+1395 S
-1408 QDSMQRMEQTAV
+1408 AV

-1426 LAEHQEKDATSKAL
+1426 LTERQEKDAISKAL

-1456 ANRKNDQLQSTIER
+1456 ASRKTDQLQNTIER

-1477 TDALYLAERKGH
+1477 TDALYLEEKQEH

-1497 EAQETNKELL
+1497 EAQEINKELL
-1507 KKIEKAEKNID
+1507 TKIEEAEKNID
-1518 QLLENVERLEKDAIT
+1518 QLLENVERLEKDTTA
-1533 RESLLLTTKQSYG
+1533 RESILLTTKQSY
-1546 DTAKLLLESQEKNQE
+1546 DETAKLLLESQERNQE
-1561 LVHKVED
+1561 LMHIVED
-1568 SDSKIVL
+1568 SASKIVL

-1603 TKKELVGSQ
+1603 TKKELAGSQ
-1612 KKIAELLTEVQDTR
+1612 KKIEELLTEVQDTR
-1626 ANVAELEDLIRRL
+1626 TCIAELEESVRRL
-1639 EGKLAITEA
+1639 EGNLGVTEA

-1658 STLKLLAEAQL
+1658 STLKLLSEAQL
-1669 RIEELIKKLEGSDR
+1669 RIEDLIKKLEGADR

-1697 DVTAKEALL
+1697 EATAKEALL
-1706 LTEKEAHD
+1706 LTEKQAHE

-1720 TEAQEESGELLKK
+1720 SEVQERNEELLKN

-1770 ITTKAHNES
+1770 ATSKAHVES
-1779 QEKYEELLS
+1779 QEKYEELLK

-1808 ENTTKDSLLL
+1808 ENTTTKDALLL

-1826 IKKALTEAQEKNE
+1826 VKKALTEADEKNE

-1850 KIEQLQTT
+1850 KIEHLQTM
-1858 IDMLEDN
+1858 IIKLEDN

-1872 LEAAMKENDAIR
+1872 LEAAMKENDTIR
-1884 RSLTEAQERNDEL
+1884 KSLTEAQERNDEL

-1911 QDTIQKLQVDAIS
+1911 QDTVQKLQVDAIS

-1937 ASKRAVTEAHERNE
+1937 AAKRAVTEAHERNE

-1960 LKRNDDLIKKIED
+1960 LKRNDDLIKKIEE
-1973 SSKIVTQLQEALQ
+1973 SNKIVIQLQEALQ
-1986 RLEGKACNLEAEN
+1986 RIEGKAANLEAEN
-1999 QVLRQQATSTPPTS
+1999 QALRQQATATPPST
-2013 AKSPASRAKI
+2013 AKSPASRSKI
-2023 SRIHRS
+2023 TRIHRS
-2029 PENGHNLNGDIRQ
+2029 PENGHILNGDMRQ

-2048 TGTSE
+2048 TSTSE
-2053 AITSAANVPDLG
+2053 AITSAGNVPDSG
-2065 DQKDFEHGEKLQ
+2065 DQKEFEHGEKLQ
-2077 RIPKQKYQPS
+2077 RIPRQKYQPS
-2087 HHQQPQDDQQWLLAC
+2087 HHQQPQDDQQWLLTC
-2102 IPQHLGFSGSKP
+2102 ISQYLGFSGSKP

-2186 QRRRFSSERIFHG
+2186 RRRFSSERIFHG
-2199 NQTSNAGLA
+2199 NQAPNAGLA

-2214 VVGSAGLPQVEAKYP
+2214 AVGSAGLLQVEAKYP

-2261 LCIQDPRTSHSSIA
+2261 LCIQDPRTSHSSLA
-2275 KGNLNG
+2275 KGHLNG
-2281 MGQQNQLTYW
+2281 MGQQNQLTHW

-2300 YLDVLRVNH
+2300 YLDVLKANH

-2353 TELKHWSDNATRE
+2353 AELKHWSDNATRE

-2397 IHTDVCPALSI
+2397 IRTDVCPALSI

-2433 SSLKSAVRDE
+2433 SSLKSAVREE

-2467 TKTLPVIEVADD
+2467 TKTLPAIEVADD
-2479 DFVPFV
+2479 DLLPFV

>member
-1 MASTLNIVIG
+1 MASMLNIVIG

-18 KDLSWV
+18 KDLAWV
-24 DGEVSRIDG
+24 DGEVFRIDG
-33 KKAHVRTTKGKTV
+33 QNAHVRTTKGKTV

-53 HPKDTEAPPDGV
+53 HPKDTEAPPGGV

-113 DARTMEKYKGANL
+113 DSRTMEKYKGANL

-170 MGYLAYL
+170 MRYLAFL

-272 KLGDPSLFHYLN
+272 KLGDPSSFHYLN

-292 GINDAEEYLATRKA
+292 GINDAEEYLATRNA
-306 MDTVGITDQEQEAIF
+306 MDTVGITEQEQEAIF

-331 NINFTKGREADS
+331 NINFAKGREVDS
-343 SIIKDD
+343 SVIKDD

-364 DCEKL
+364 DCGKL
-369 ENALIKREI
+369 ENALINREI

-417 NASIGQDPNSNKLI
+417 NASIGQDPDSNKLI

-491 DVLDLIERKPG
+491 DVLDLIEKKPG

-580 SKCSFVSGLFP
+580 SKCSFVSVLFP
-591 QATEENT
+591 PATEENT
-598 KSSKSSIATRFKIQ
+598 KSSKSSIASRFKMQ

-627 IRCIKPNSVLKPGIF
+627 IRCIKPNSVLKPAIF

-686 ILKEKNDEKVSCQ
+686 ILKEKNDEKVACQ
-699 KVLDKMGLQGY
+699 KILDKIGLQGY

-721 GQMADL
+721 GQMAEL

-736 NAAKGVQSQFR
+736 NAARGVQSQYR

-759 DTSIYLQSFVR
+759 DASICLQSFVR

-788 RIQKNARWYFA
+788 RIQKTTRWYFA
-799 WKTYY
+799 WKTYC

-809 AITLQAGLRSM
+809 AVTLQAGLRAM
-820 AARNEFTFRKKNKA
+820 AARNEFNFRKRNKA

-842 RCHRDYSNYMNL
+842 RCHRDYSNYMKL

-868 VARKELRKLKLAARD
+868 VARKELRKLRMAARD

-905 DREKKLRA
+905 GLEKKLRA

-919 ADEVSKLKEALH
+919 EEEVSKLKVALH

-968 TEIEGLKVLLVAER
+968 TEIEGLKALLVAER
-982 EENDKMKKAHANAL
+982 EENDVARKAHANAL
-996 ETNEEL
+996 EMNEEL
-1002 NKEVSDADEKIKQ
+1002 NKKVSDADEKIKQ
-1015 FSDTVRRLE
+1015 FNDTVQRLE
-1024 GTVSEH
+1024 GTIR
-1030 EGLLLTERQQNEAAN
+1030 EGETLLLTERQQNEAAS
-1045 AALAES
+1045 ATLAES
-1051 QARNEALV
+1051 QARNGALV
-1059 SKLEDAVKQNDLLHE
+1059 SKLEDAVKQNDLLQE
-1074 ADQRFQE
+1074 TVQRFEE
-1081 ATKNLESSLT
+1081 AMKNLESSLT
-1091 FEKQRHE
+1091 FEKQQHE
-1098 ANLIELAEAREK
+1098 ASLVELAEAREK

-1124 FTLLQTSI
+1124 STLLQTAI
-1132 QSVEER
+1132 QSLEER
-1138 LREKDALLTT
+1138 LREKEALLAT
-1148 ERLESEA
+1148 ERQESEA
-1155 TKKSLNESEDRNQD
+1155 TKKSLSESEDRNQE
-1169 LLLKIEIAQKDIA
+1169 LLMKTEVAEKEIA
-1182 HFQETVRRHEENM
+1182 HFQET
-1195 AALETSL
+1195 
-1202 RSERQQNDAI
+1202 I
-1212 MKQLAE
+1212 
-1218 SQGEIGELQ
+1218 
-1227 RKLEDADA
+1227 
-1235 RNGLLQDSLQRHEEN
+1235 QRHEEN

-1269 KQLAESQGEIG
+1269 KQQADSQAEIG
-1280 ELQRKLEDADA
+1280 ELQRKLEDADG
-1291 RNGLLQD
+1291 RNKLLQD
-1298 SLQRHEENMAAL
+1298 SLQ
-1310 ETSLR
+1310 
-1315 SERQQN
+1315 
-1321 DAIMKQLAESQGE
+1321 
-1334 IGELQRK
+1334 
-1341 LEDADARNGLLQD
+1341 
-1354 SLQRLEDDATTREAL
+1354 
-1369 METERKETEMTKK
+1369 
-1382 TLTEALDQIEELV
+1382 
-1395 KEVECANHSVHQL
+1395 
-1408 QDSMQRMEQTAV
+1408 
-1420 AREATL
+1420 
-1426 LAEHQEKDATSKAL
+1426 
-1440 AEAQGR
+1440 
-1446 IEGLLKEIYS
+1446 
-1456 ANRKNDQLQSTIER
+1456 R

-1477 TDALYLAERKGH
+1477 TDALYLEEKQEH

-1497 EAQETNKELL
+1497 EAQEINKELL
-1507 KKIEKAEKNID
+1507 TKIEEAEKNID
-1518 QLLENVERLEKDAIT
+1518 QLLENVERLEKDTTA
-1533 RESLLLTTKQSYG
+1533 RESILLTTKQSY
-1546 DTAKLLLESQEKNQE
+1546 DETAKLLLESQERNQE
-1561 LVHKVED
+1561 LMHIVED
-1568 SDSKIVL
+1568 SASKIVL

-1603 TKKELVGSQ
+1603 TKKELAGSQ
-1612 KKIAELLTEVQDTR
+1612 KKIEELLTEVQDTR
-1626 ANVAELEDLIRRL
+1626 TCIAELEESVRRL
-1639 EGKLAITEA
+1639 EQEA
-1648 LLLTEKEQNA
+1648 
-1658 STLKLLAEAQL
+1658 
-1669 RIEELIKKLEGSDR
+1669 
-1683 KSDSLQDTITRLEQ
+1683 
-1697 DVTAKEALL
+1697 TAKEALL
-1706 LTEKEAHD
+1706 LTEKQAHE

-1720 TEAQEESGELLKK
+1720 SEVQERNEELLKN

-1770 ITTKAHNES
+1770 ATSKAHVES
-1779 QEKYEELLS
+1779 QEKYEELLK

-1808 ENTTKDSLLL
+1808 ENTTTKDALLL

-1826 IKKALTEAQEKNE
+1826 VKKALTEADEKNE

-1850 KIEQLQTT
+1850 KIEHLQTM
-1858 IDMLEDN
+1858 IIKLEDN

-1872 LEAAMKENDAIR
+1872 LEAAMKENDTIR
-1884 RSLTEAQERNDEL
+1884 KSLTEAQERNDEL

-1911 QDTIQKLQVDAIS
+1911 QDTVQKLQVDAIS

-1937 ASKRAVTEAHERNE
+1937 AAKRAVTEAHERNE

-1960 LKRNDDLIKKIED
+1960 LKRNDDLIKKIEE
-1973 SSKIVTQLQEALQ
+1973 SNKIVIQLQEALQ
-1986 RLEGKACNLEAEN
+1986 RIEGKAANLEAEN
-1999 QVLRQQATSTPPTS
+1999 QALRQQATATPPST
-2013 AKSPASRAKI
+2013 AKSPASRSKI
-2023 SRIHRS
+2023 TRIHRS
-2029 PENGHNLNGDIRQ
+2029 PENGHILNGDMRQ

-2048 TGTSE
+2048 TSTSE
-2053 AITSAANVPDLG
+2053 AITSAGNVPDSG
-2065 DQKDFEHGEKLQ
+2065 DQKEFEHGEKLQ
-2077 RIPKQKYQPS
+2077 RIPRQKYQPS
-2087 HHQQPQDDQQWLLAC
+2087 HHQQPQDDQQWLLTC
-2102 IPQHLGFSGSKP
+2102 ISQYLGFSGSKP

-2186 QRRRFSSERIFHG
+2186 RRRFSSERIFHG
-2199 NQTSNAGLA
+2199 NQAPNAGLA

-2214 VVGSAGLPQVEAKYP
+2214 AVGSAGLLQVEAKYP

-2261 LCIQDPRTSHSSIA
+2261 LCIQDPRTSHSSLA
-2275 KGNLNG
+2275 KGHLNG
-2281 MGQQNQLTYW
+2281 MGQQNQLTHW

-2300 YLDVLRVNH
+2300 YLDVLKANH

-2353 TELKHWSDNATRE
+2353 AELKHWSDNATRE

-2397 IHTDVCPALSI
+2397 IRTDVCPALSI

-2433 SSLKSAVRDE
+2433 SSLKSAVREE

-2467 TKTLPVIEVADD
+2467 TKTLPAIEVADD
-2479 DFVPFV
+2479 DLLPFV

>member
-1639 EGKLAITEA
+1639 E
-1648 LLLTEKEQNA
+1648 
-1658 STLKLLAEAQL
+1658 
-1669 RIEELIKKLEGSDR
+1669 
-1683 KSDSLQDTITRLEQ
+1683 Q

>member
-1 MASTLNIVIG
+1 MLNIVIG

-18 KDLSWV
+18 KDLAWI
-24 DGEVSRIDG
+24 DGEVFRIDG
-33 KKAHVRTTKGKTV
+33 QNAHVRTTKGKTV
-46 IANISDI
+46 TANISDI

-113 DARTMEKYKGANL
+113 DTRTMEKYKGANL

-170 MGYLAYL
+170 MRYLAFL

-259 FLCAAPSEDLKKY
+259 FLCAAPSEDRKKY
-272 KLGDPSLFHYLN
+272 KLGDPSSFHYLN

-306 MDTVGITDQEQEAIF
+306 MDTVGITEQEQEAIF
-321 RVVAA
+321 RIVAA

-331 NINFTKGREADS
+331 NINFAKGKEVDS
-343 SIIKDD
+343 SIVKDD

-364 DCEKL
+364 DCGKL
-369 ENALIKREI
+369 ENALINREI

-387 TVGPNSATI
+387 SVGPNSATI

-417 NASIGQDPNSNKLI
+417 NASIGQDPDSNKLI

-491 DVLDLIERKPG
+491 DVLDLIEKKPG

-591 QATEENT
+591 PATEENT
-598 KSSKSSIATRFKIQ
+598 KSSKSSIATRFKMQ

-627 IRCIKPNSVLKPGIF
+627 IRCIKPNSVLKPAIF

-686 ILKEKNDEKVSCQ
+686 ILKERNDEKVACQ
-699 KVLDKMGLQGY
+699 KILDKIGLQGY

-721 GQMADL
+721 GQMAEL

-736 NAAKGVQSQFR
+736 NAARGVQSQYR

-759 DTSIYLQSFVR
+759 DASICLQSFVR

-782 QQAAAL
+782 HQAAAL
-788 RIQKNARWYFA
+788 RIQKTTRWFFA
-799 WKTYY
+799 WKTYC
-804 QLRLS
+804 QMRLS
-809 AITLQAGLRSM
+809 AVTLQAGLRAM
-820 AARNEFTFRKKNKA
+820 AARNEFNFRKRNKA

-842 RCHRDYSNYMNL
+842 RCHRDYSNYMKL

-868 VARKELRKLKLAARD
+868 VARKELRKLRMAARD

-905 DREKKLRA
+905 GLEKKLRA

-919 ADEVSKLKEALH
+919 AEEVSKLKAALH
-931 EMEQRV
+931 EMEQQV

-968 TEIEGLKVLLVAER
+968 TEIDGLKTQLVAEQ
-982 EENDKMKKAHANAL
+982 EEHDATKKAHANAL
-996 ETNEEL
+996 ETIEEL
-1002 NKEVSDADEKIKQ
+1002 NKKVSDADEKIKQ
-1015 FSDTVRRLE
+1015 FSDTIQRLE
-1024 GTVSEH
+1024 GTIR
-1030 EGLLLTERQQNEAAN
+1030 EGEALLLTERQQSEAAS
-1045 AALAES
+1045 ATLAES

-1059 SKLEDAVKQNDLLHE
+1059 SKLEDAVKQNDLLHGS
-1074 ADQRFQE
+1074 AQRFKE
-1081 ATKNLESSLT
+1081 AMKNLESSLT
-1091 FEKQRHE
+1091 FEKQQHE
-1098 ANLIELAEAREK
+1098 ASLVELAEARDK

-1124 FTLLQTSI
+1124 STLLQTAI
-1132 QSVEER
+1132 QSLEEG
-1138 LREKDALLTT
+1138 LKEKDALLTT
-1148 ERLESEA
+1148 ERLDREA
-1155 TKKSLNESEDRNQD
+1155 TKKLLSESEDRNQE
-1169 LLLKIEIAQKDIA
+1169 LLMKIEVAEKELAQ
-1182 HFQETVRRHEENM
+1182 FQETIQRHEESM
-1195 AALETSL
+1195 ASLETSL
-1202 RSERQQNDAI
+1202 RSERQQNEAI
-1212 MKQLAE
+1212 MKQLVD

-1227 RKLEDADA
+1227 RKLEDAD
-1235 RNGLLQDSLQRHEEN
+1235 G
-1250 MAALETSLRS
+1250 
-1260 ERQQNDAIM
+1260 
-1269 KQLAESQGEIG
+1269 
-1280 ELQRKLEDADA
+1280 
-1291 RNGLLQD
+1291 
-1298 SLQRHEENMAAL
+1298 
-1310 ETSLR
+1310 
-1315 SERQQN
+1315 
-1321 DAIMKQLAESQGE
+1321 
-1334 IGELQRK
+1334 
-1341 LEDADARNGLLQD
+1341 RNGLLQD
-1354 SLQRLEDDATTREAL
+1354 SLQRLEEDAAAREAL
-1369 METERKETEMTKK
+1369 MVTERQENEVTKK

-1395 KEVECANHSVHQL
+1395 KEVECTNYSVHQL
-1408 QDSMQRMEQTAV
+1408 QDSIQRLEQSAV

-1426 LAEHQEKDATSKAL
+1426 LTERQGKDALSKAL

-1456 ANRKNDQLQSTIER
+1456 ANRKTDQLQNTIER

-1477 TDALYLAERKGH
+1477 TDALYLSERQEH

-1497 EAQETNKELL
+1497 EAQEMNKELL
-1507 KKIEKAEKNID
+1507 KKIEEAERNID
-1518 QLLENVERLEKDAIT
+1518 QLLEKVERLEKEKMAT
-1533 RESLLLTTKQSYG
+1533 ESILLTTKQSYNE
-1546 DTAKLLLESQEKNQE
+1546 TATVLLEAQEKNQE
-1561 LVHKVED
+1561 LMCKVQE

-1575 LEDSVKRLEESTA
+1575 LEDSIKRLEECTA

-1603 TKKELVGSQ
+1603 NKKELAASQ
-1612 KKIAELLTEVQDTR
+1612 KKIEELLTEVQDTR
-1626 ANVAELEDLIRRL
+1626 TNIAELEESIRRL
-1639 EGKLAITEA
+1639 EGNLGVTEA

-1658 STLKLLAEAQL
+1658 STLKLLSEAQQ
-1669 RIEELIKKLEGSDR
+1669 RIEDLIKKLEGADR
-1683 KSDSLQDTITRLEQ
+1683 KSDSLQDTISRLEQ
-1697 DVTAKEALL
+1697 DCTAKEALL
-1706 LTEKEAHD
+1706 LTEKQGHE
-1714 ATRKTL
+1714 ATRKML
-1720 TEAQEESGELLKK
+1720 SEAQERNEELLKK
-1733 IHDNDKHILQ
+1733 IHDNDKNILQ

-1761 LLREREQND
+1761 LSREREQND
-1770 ITTKAHNES
+1770 ATTKAHIES
-1779 QEKYEELLS
+1779 QEKYEELRK

-1799 LQGTIERLG
+1799 LQGTIERIG
-1808 ENTTKDSLLL
+1808 ENTTTKDALLL

-1826 IKKALTEAQEKNE
+1826 IKKALTEADEKNE
-1839 ELLMKVEDANE
+1839 ELLMKVEDSNE
-1850 KIEQLQTT
+1850 KIEHLQTM
-1858 IDMLEDN
+1858 INKLEDS

-1872 LEAAMKENDAIR
+1872 LEAALKENDTIR
-1884 RSLTEAQERNDEL
+1884 KSLIEAQERNDEL
-1897 LKKISDSEYRIHLL
+1897 LKKIADSEYRMHLL
-1911 QDTIQKLQVDAIS
+1911 QDTVQKLQVDAIS

-1937 ASKRAVTEAHERNE
+1937 AAKRAVTEAHERNE

-1960 LKRNDDLIKKIED
+1960 LKRNDDLIKKIEE
-1973 SSKIVTQLQEALQ
+1973 SSKIVTQLQESLQ
-1986 RLEGKACNLEAEN
+1986 RLEGKASSLEAEN
-1999 QVLRQQATSTPPTS
+1999 QVLRQQATATPPST
-2013 AKSPASRAKI
+2013 AKSPASRSKI
-2023 SRIHRS
+2023 TRIPRS
-2029 PENGHNLNGDIRQ
+2029 PENGHILNGDIRQ

-2048 TGTSE
+2048 TSTSE
-2053 AITSAANVPDLG
+2053 AITSTGNVPDLG

-2077 RIPKQKYQPS
+2077 RIPKQKYQSS
-2087 HHQQPQDDQQWLLAC
+2087 HYQQPQDDQQWLISC
-2102 IPQHLGFSGSKP
+2102 ISQHLGFSGSKP

-2134 TGVFDSILHA
+2134 TGVFDNILHA

-2240 IEKVYGMISD
+2240 MKRFMV
-2250 SVKKELNPLLE
+2250 
-2261 LCIQDPRTSHSSIA
+2261 
-2275 KGNLNG
+2275 
-2281 MGQQNQLTYW
+2281 
-2291 LGIVKILTS
+2291 
-2300 YLDVLRVNH
+2300 
-2309 VPSILVHKLFT
+2309 
-2320 QIFSLIDVQLFN
+2320 
-2332 RLLLRREC
+2332 
-2340 CSFSNGEYVRAGL
+2340 
-2353 TELKHWSDNATRE
+2353 
-2366 FAGSAWEALRHIR
+2366 
-2379 QAVDFL
+2379 
-2385 VISLKPM
+2385 
-2392 RTLRE
+2392 
-2397 IHTDVCPALSI
+2397 
-2408 QQLERIVSMYWDD
+2408 
-2421 VNGTNTISAEFT
+2421 
-2433 SSLKSAVRDE
+2433 
-2443 SNMATSFSILLD
+2443 
-2455 DDSSIPFSLDDI
+2455 
-2467 TKTLPVIEVADD
+2467 
-2479 DFVPFV
+2479 
-2485 HENPSFAFL
+2485 
-2494 LQRGE
+2494 

>member
-1 MASTLNIVIG
+1 MASMLNIVIG

-18 KDLSWV
+18 KDLAWV

-33 KKAHVRTTKGKTV
+33 QNAHVRTTKGDTV
-46 IANISDI
+46 TAKISDI

-170 MGYLAYL
+170 MRYLAFL

-259 FLCAAPSEDLKKY
+259 FLCAAPSEKY
-272 KLGDPSLFHYLN
+272 KLGDPSSFHYLN
-284 QSACIKVD
+284 QSTCIKVD
-292 GINDAEEYLATRKA
+292 GINDAEEYLATRNA
-306 MDTVGITDQEQEAIF
+306 MDTVGITEQEQEAIF

-331 NINFTKGREADS
+331 NINFAKGREVDS
-343 SIIKDD
+343 SVIKDE

-364 DCEKL
+364 DCGKL
-369 ENALIKREI
+369 ENALINREI

-387 TVGPNSATI
+387 TVGPSSATI

-491 DVLDLIERKPG
+491 DVLDLIEKKPG

-580 SKCSFVSGLFP
+580 SKCPFVSGLFP
-591 QATEENT
+591 PATEENT
-598 KSSKSSIATRFKIQ
+598 KSSKSSIATRFKMQ
-612 LHELMETLSSTEPHY
+612 LHELMETLSSTDPHY
-627 IRCIKPNSVLKPGIF
+627 IRCIKPNSVLKPAVF

-686 ILKEKNDEKVSCQ
+686 ILKEKNDEKVACQ
-699 KVLDKMGLQGY
+699 KILDKIGLQGY

-721 GQMADL
+721 GQMAEL

-736 NAAKGVQSQFR
+736 NAARGVQSQYR

-759 DTSIYLQSFVR
+759 DASICLQSFVR

-782 QQAAAL
+782 QEAAAL
-788 RIQKNARWYFA
+788 RIQKTTRWYFA
-799 WKTYY
+799 WKTYC

-809 AITLQAGLRSM
+809 AVTLQAGVRAM
-820 AARNEFTFRKKNKA
+820 AARNEFNFRKRNKA
-834 SVHIQSQW
+834 SIRIQSQW
-842 RCHRDYSNYMNL
+842 RCHRDYSNYMKL

-868 VARKELRKLKLAARD
+868 VAKKELRKLRMAARD

-892 KLEER
+892 KLEQR
-897 VEELTSRL
+897 VEELTNRL
-905 DREKKLRA
+905 GLEKKLRD
-913 DLEKSK
+913 DLAKSK
-919 ADEVSKLKEALH
+919 AEEISKLKTALH
-931 EMEQRV
+931 KMEQQV

-955 ALAQEREKISLLT
+955 ALAQERERINLLT
-968 TEIEGLKVLLVAER
+968 TEIEGLKELLVAER
-982 EENDKMKKAHANAL
+982 EENDIRKKAHANAL
-996 ETNEEL
+996 EMNEEL
-1002 NKEVSDADEKIKQ
+1002 NKKVSDADEKIKQ
-1015 FSDTVRRLE
+1015 FSDIVQRLE
-1024 GTVSEH
+1024 GTIR
-1030 EGLLLTERQQNEAAN
+1030 EGEALLLIERQQNEATIATF
-1045 AALAES
+1045 AES
-1051 QARNEALV
+1051 QAKNEALV
-1059 SKLEDAVKQNDLLHE
+1059 SKLEDAMKQNDLLRE
-1074 ADQRFQE
+1074 TAQRFEE
-1081 ATKNLESSLT
+1081 AMKTLESSLT
-1091 FEKQRHE
+1091 FEKQQHE
-1098 ANLIELAEAREK
+1098 ASLVELAEAREK

-1124 FTLLQTSI
+1124 STLLQTTI
-1132 QSVEER
+1132 QSLEER
-1138 LREKDALLTT
+1138 LREKDALLTL
-1148 ERLESEA
+1148 ERQESEA
-1155 TKKSLNESEDRNQD
+1155 TKKSLSESEDRNQN
-1169 LLLKIEIAQKDIA
+1169 LLMKIEVAEKEIA
-1182 HFQETVRRHEENM
+1182 HFRETIQRHEENI

-1202 RSERQQNDAI
+1202 RSEKQQTDVI
-1212 MKQLAE
+1212 MKQLAD

-1227 RKLEDADA
+1227 RKLEDAD
-1235 RNGLLQDSLQRHEEN
+1235 G
-1250 MAALETSLRS
+1250 
-1260 ERQQNDAIM
+1260 
-1269 KQLAESQGEIG
+1269 
-1280 ELQRKLEDADA
+1280 
-1291 RNGLLQD
+1291 
-1298 SLQRHEENMAAL
+1298 
-1310 ETSLR
+1310 
-1315 SERQQN
+1315 
-1321 DAIMKQLAESQGE
+1321 
-1334 IGELQRK
+1334 
-1341 LEDADARNGLLQD
+1341 RNGLLQD
-1354 SLQRLEDDATTREAL
+1354 SLQRLEKNT
-1369 METERKETEMTKK
+1369 
-1382 TLTEALDQIEELV
+1382 
-1395 KEVECANHSVHQL
+1395 S
-1408 QDSMQRMEQTAV
+1408 
-1420 AREATL
+1420 ARESIL
-1426 LAEHQEKDATSKAL
+1426 LM
-1440 AEAQGR
+1440 
-1446 IEGLLKEIYS
+1446 
-1456 ANRKNDQLQSTIER
+1456 
-1470 LEEGATT
+1470 
-1477 TDALYLAERKGH
+1477 
-1489 DQTKKSLS
+1489 
-1497 EAQETNKELL
+1497 
-1507 KKIEKAEKNID
+1507 
-1518 QLLENVERLEKDAIT
+1518 
-1533 RESLLLTTKQSYG
+1533 TKQSY
-1546 DTAKLLLESQEKNQE
+1546 DETSKLLLEAQEKIRE
-1561 LVHKVED
+1561 LMHKVED
-1568 SDSKIVL
+1568 LDRKIVL
-1575 LEDSVKRLEESTA
+1575 LEDSVKRLEESTT

-1596 ERHENSE
+1596 ERHENCE
-1603 TKKELVGSQ
+1603 TKKELAGSQ
-1612 KKIAELLTEVQDTR
+1612 KKIEELLTEVQG
-1626 ANVAELEDLIRRL
+1626 AHVNIAELEESIRRL
-1639 EGKLAITEA
+1639 EQDGTAKDA
-1648 LLLTEKEQNA
+1648 LLLTEKQA
-1658 STLKLLAEAQL
+1658 HEAT
-1669 RIEELIKKLEGSDR
+1669 K
-1683 KSDSLQDTITRLEQ
+1683 
-1697 DVTAKEALL
+1697 
-1706 LTEKEAHD
+1706 
-1714 ATRKTL
+1714 KTL
-1720 TEAQEESGELLKK
+1720 SEAQERNEELLKK
-1733 IHDNDKHILQ
+1733 IYDNDKNILQ

-1748 QRLEETTVANENL
+1748 QRLEETTVAKENL
-1761 LLREREQND
+1761 LLREKEQND
-1770 ITTKAHNES
+1770 ATTKAHIES
-1779 QEKYEELLS
+1779 QEKYEELLK
-1788 KFVDVDRKIDL
+1788 KFVDVDTKIDL
-1799 LQGTIERLG
+1799 LQGTIERFG
-1808 ENTTKDSLLL
+1808 ENTTTKDALLL
-1818 SERHEKDA
+1818 SERNEKDA
-1826 IKKALTEAQEKNE
+1826 IRKALTEADEKNE

-1850 KIEQLQTT
+1850 KIEHLQTM
-1858 IDMLEDN
+1858 INKLEDN
-1865 VAAKDVS
+1865 IAAKDVS
-1872 LEAAMKENDAIR
+1872 LEAATKENDTIR
-1884 RSLTEAQERNDEL
+1884 KSLAEAQERNDEL

-1911 QDTIQKLQVDAIS
+1911 QDTVQKLQVDAIS

-1937 ASKRAVTEAHERNE
+1937 AAKRAVTEAHERNE

-1960 LKRNDDLIKKIED
+1960 LKRNDALIKKIEE

-1986 RLEGKACNLEAEN
+1986 RLEGKAANLEAEN
-1999 QVLRQQATSTPPTS
+1999 QVLRQQATSTPPST
-2013 AKSPASRAKI
+2013 AKSPASRSKI
-2023 SRIHRS
+2023 TRIHRS
-2029 PENGHNLNGDIRQ
+2029 PENGHILNGDIRQ

-2048 TGTSE
+2048 TSTSD
-2053 AITSAANVPDLG
+2053 AITSSGNVTDLG
-2065 DQKDFEHGEKLQ
+2065 DQKEFEHGEKLQ
-2077 RIPKQKYQPS
+2077 RIPKPKYQSS
-2087 HHQQPQDDQQWLLAC
+2087 HHQQPQDDQQWLLTC
-2102 IPQHLGFSGSKP
+2102 ISQYLGFSGSKP

-2144 INSATEAQNDMRTLA
+2144 INMATEAQNDMRTLA

-2186 QRRRFSSERIFHG
+2186 QRRRFSSDRIFHG

-2208 YLSGQS
+2208 YLSGQT

-2261 LCIQDPRTSHSSIA
+2261 LCIQDPRTSHSSLA
-2275 KGNLNG
+2275 KGHLNG
-2281 MGQQNQLTYW
+2281 MGQQNQLTHW

-2300 YLDVLRVNH
+2300 YLDVLKANH
-2309 VPSILVHKLFT
+2309 VPSVLVHKLFT

-2353 TELKHWSDNATRE
+2353 AELKHWSDNATRE

-2397 IHTDVCPALSI
+2397 IRTDVCPALSI

-2433 SSLKSAVRDE
+2433 SSLKSAVREE

-2479 DFVPFV
+2479 DLLPFV

>member
-1 MASTLNIVIG
+1 MASMLNIVIG

-18 KDLSWV
+18 KDLAWV
-24 DGEVSRIDG
+24 DGEVFRIDG
-33 KKAHVRTTKGKTV
+33 QNAHVRTTKGKTV
-46 IANISDI
+46 TANILDI

-170 MGYLAYL
+170 MRYLAFL

-272 KLGDPSLFHYLN
+272 KLGDPSSFHYLN

-306 MDTVGITDQEQEAIF
+306 MDTVGITEQEQEAIF

-331 NINFTKGREADS
+331 NINFAKGREVDS
-343 SIIKDD
+343 SVLKDD

-369 ENALIKREI
+369 ENALINREI

-417 NASIGQDPNSNKLI
+417 NASIGQDPDSNKLI

-491 DVLDLIERKPG
+491 DVLDLIEKKPG

-591 QATEENT
+591 PATEENT
-598 KSSKSSIATRFKIQ
+598 KSSKSSIATRFKMQ

-627 IRCIKPNSVLKPGIF
+627 IRCIKPNSVLKPAIF

-686 ILKEKNDEKVSCQ
+686 ILKEKNGEKVACQ
-699 KVLDKMGLQGY
+699 KILDKIGLQGY

-721 GQMADL
+721 GQMAEL

-736 NAAKGVQSQFR
+736 NAARGVQSQYR
-747 THVAREQFLVLR
+747 THIAREQFLVLR
-759 DTSIYLQSFVR
+759 DASICLQSFVR

-788 RIQKNARWYFA
+788 RIQKTTRWYFA
-799 WKTYY
+799 WKTYC

-809 AITLQAGLRSM
+809 AVTLQAGLRAM
-820 AARNEFTFRKKNKA
+820 AARNEFNFRKRNKA

-842 RCHRDYSNYMNL
+842 RCHRDYSNYMKL
-854 KRAALTYQCAWRRR
+854 KGAALTYQCAWRRR
-868 VARKELRKLKLAARD
+868 VARKELRKLRMAARD

-905 DREKKLRA
+905 GLEKKLRS
-913 DLEKSK
+913 DLVKSK
-919 ADEVSKLKEALH
+919 EEEVSKLKAALH

-937 EEVKAMQE
+937 EEAKVMQE

-955 ALAQEREKISLLT
+955 ALAQEREKINLLT
-968 TEIEGLKVLLVAER
+968 TEIEGLKAVLVAER
-982 EENDKMKKAHANAL
+982 EKNDVTKKAHANAL

-1002 NKEVSDADEKIKQ
+1002 NKKVNDADEKIKQ
-1015 FSDTVRRLE
+1015 FSDTVQRLE
-1024 GTVSEH
+1024 GTIR
-1030 EGLLLTERQQNEAAN
+1030 EGEALLLTERQQNEAAS
-1045 AALAES
+1045 ATLAES

-1059 SKLEDAVKQNDLLHE
+1059 SKLEDAVKQNDLLHGTV
-1074 ADQRFQE
+1074 QRFEE
-1081 ATKNLESSLT
+1081 AMKNLESSLT
-1091 FEKQRHE
+1091 FEKQQHE
-1098 ANLIELAEAREK
+1098 ASLVELAEAREK

-1124 FTLLQTSI
+1124 STLLQSTI
-1132 QSVEER
+1132 QSLKER

-1148 ERLESEA
+1148 ERQESEA
-1155 TKKSLNESEDRNQD
+1155 TKKLLSESEDRIQE
-1169 LLLKIEIAQKDIA
+1169 LLMKIEVAEKEIA
-1182 HFQETVRRHEENM
+1182 HFQETSQRHEENI

-1212 MKQLAE
+1212 MKQLAD

-1227 RKLEDADA
+1227 RKLEDADG
-1235 RNGLLQDSLQRHEEN
+1235 RN
-1250 MAALETSLRS
+1250 
-1260 ERQQNDAIM
+1260 
-1269 KQLAESQGEIG
+1269 K
-1280 ELQRKLEDADA
+1280 
-1291 RNGLLQD
+1291 
-1298 SLQRHEENMAAL
+1298 
-1310 ETSLR
+1310 
-1315 SERQQN
+1315 
-1321 DAIMKQLAESQGE
+1321 
-1334 IGELQRK
+1334 
-1341 LEDADARNGLLQD
+1341 LLQD
-1354 SLQRLEDDATTREAL
+1354 SLQRLEEDATAREAL
-1369 METERKETEMTKK
+1369 MGTERQENEVTKR
-1382 TLTEALDQIEELV
+1382 TLTEALDQIEGLV

-1408 QDSMQRMEQTAV
+1408 QDSIQRLEQSAV
-1420 AREATL
+1420 ARDATL
-1426 LAEHQEKDATSKAL
+1426 LTERQEKDAISKAL
-1440 AEAQGR
+1440 AESQGR

-1456 ANRKNDQLQSTIER
+1456 ADRQTEELQNSIRR

-1477 TDALYLAERKGH
+1477 TDALYLAERQEH

-1497 EAQETNKELL
+1497 EAQEINKELL
-1507 KKIEKAEKNID
+1507 TKIEEAEKNID
-1518 QLLENVERLEKDAIT
+1518 QLLENVERLEKDKT
-1533 RESLLLTTKQSYG
+1533 EKESTLLTTKQSYDG
-1546 DTAKLLLESQEKNQE
+1546 TAKLLLEAQEKAQQ
-1561 LVHKVED
+1561 LMHKVED
-1568 SDSKIVL
+1568 SDRKIVL
-1575 LEDSVKRLEESTA
+1575 LEDSVKRLEESIA

-1603 TKKELVGSQ
+1603 TKKELAGSQ
-1612 KKIAELLTEVQDTR
+1612 KKIEELLTEVQDNRTHI
-1626 ANVAELEDLIRRL
+1626 AELEESVRRL
-1639 EGKLAITEA
+1639 EGNLGVTEA

-1658 STLKLLAEAQL
+1658 STLKLLSEAQL
-1669 RIEELIKKLEGSDR
+1669 RIEDLIKKLEGADR

-1697 DVTAKEALL
+1697 DGATKEALL
-1706 LTEKEAHD
+1706 LTEKQEHE

-1720 TEAQEESGELLKK
+1720 SEAQERNEELLKK
-1733 IHDNDKHILQ
+1733 IHDNDKNILQ

-1770 ITTKAHNES
+1770 AATKAHIES
-1779 QEKYEELLS
+1779 QEKYEELLK

-1808 ENTTKDSLLL
+1808 ENTTTKDALLL
-1818 SERHEKDA
+1818 SERHEKEA
-1826 IKKALTEAQEKNE
+1826 IKKALTEADEKNE

-1850 KIEQLQTT
+1850 KIEHLQTM
-1858 IDMLEDN
+1858 INKLEDN

-1872 LEAAMKENDAIR
+1872 LEAATKENDAIR
-1884 RSLTEAQERNDEL
+1884 KSLTEAQERNDEL

-1911 QDTIQKLQVDAIS
+1911 QDTVQKLQVDAIS

-1937 ASKRAVTEAHERNE
+1937 AAKRAVTEAHERNE

-1973 SSKIVTQLQEALQ
+1973 SSKIVFQLQEALQ
-1986 RLEGKACNLEAEN
+1986 RLEGKAANLEAEN
-1999 QVLRQQATSTPPTS
+1999 QLLRQQASATPPST
-2013 AKSPASRAKI
+2013 AKSPASRSKI
-2023 SRIHRS
+2023 TRIHRS
-2029 PENGHNLNGDIRQ
+2029 PENGHILNGDIRQ

-2048 TGTSE
+2048 TSTPE
-2053 AITSAANVPDLG
+2053 AITSAGNIPDLG
-2065 DQKDFEHGEKLQ
+2065 DQKEFEHGEKLQ
-2077 RIPKQKYQPS
+2077 RVPKQKYQSP
-2087 HHQQPQDDQQWLLAC
+2087 HQQQPQDDQQWLLTS
-2102 IPQHLGFSGSKP
+2102 ISQYLGFSGSKP

-2122 CLLHWKSFEAMK
+2122 SLLHWKSFEAMK
-2134 TGVFDSILHA
+2134 TGVFDNILHA
-2144 INSATEAQNDMRTLA
+2144 INSATEAKNDMRTLA

-2261 LCIQDPRTSHSSIA
+2261 LCIQDPRTSHSSVA
-2275 KGNLNG
+2275 KGHLNG
-2281 MGQQNQLTYW
+2281 LGQQNQLTHW
-2291 LGIVKILTS
+2291 LGIVKILNS
-2300 YLDVLRVNH
+2300 YLDVLKANH

-2353 TELKHWSDNATRE
+2353 AELKHWSDNATRE

-2397 IHTDVCPALSI
+2397 IRTDVCPALSI

-2433 SSLKSAVRDE
+2433 SSLKSAVREE

-2479 DFVPFV
+2479 DLLPFV
-2485 HENPSFAFL
+2485 HDNPTFAFL

>member
-1 MASTLNIVIG
+1 MASMLNIVIG

-18 KDLSWV
+18 KDLAWV
-24 DGEVSRIDG
+24 DGEVFRIDG
-33 KKAHVRTTKGKTV
+33 QKAHVRTTKGKTV

-83 AVRYAKNIIYTYTGN
+83 AVRYAKSIIYTYTGN

-170 MGYLAYL
+170 MRYLAFL

-259 FLCAAPSEDLKKY
+259 FLCAAPSEQDLKKY
-272 KLGDPSLFHYLN
+272 KLGDPSSFHYLN

-292 GINDAEEYLATRKA
+292 GINDAEEYLATRNA
-306 MDTVGITDQEQEAIF
+306 MDTVGITEQEQEAIF

-331 NINFTKGREADS
+331 NINFAKGKEVDS
-343 SIIKDD
+343 SVIKDD
-349 KSRFHLNTAGELLMC
+349 KSRFHLSTAGELLMC

-369 ENALIKREI
+369 ENALINREI

-417 NASIGQDPNSNKLI
+417 NASIGQDPDSNKLI

-491 DVLDLIERKPG
+491 DVLDLIEKKPG

-548 QHYAGDVTYQSDQ
+548 QHYAGDVTYQSDH

-591 QATEENT
+591 PATEENT
-598 KSSKSSIATRFKIQ
+598 KSSKSSIATRFKMQ

-627 IRCIKPNSVLKPGIF
+627 IRCIKPNSVLKPAIF

-670 KLFHDFLH
+670 KQFHDFLH

-686 ILKEKNDEKVSCQ
+686 ILKEKNDEKVACG
-699 KVLDKMGLQGY
+699 KILDKIGLQGY

-721 GQMADL
+721 GQMAEL

-736 NAAKGVQSQFR
+736 NAARGVQSQFR

-759 DTSIYLQSFVR
+759 DASICLQSFVR
-770 ARLACKQHEFLR
+770 ARLACKQHEFLK

-788 RIQKNARWYFA
+788 RIQKNTRWYFA
-799 WKTYY
+799 WKTYC
-804 QLRLS
+804 QLRWS
-809 AITLQAGLRSM
+809 AITLQAGLRAM
-820 AARNEFTFRKKNKA
+820 AARNEFNFRKKNKA
-834 SVHIQSQW
+834 SLHIQSQW
-842 RCHRDYSNYMNL
+842 RCHRDYSNYMKL

-868 VARKELRKLKLAARD
+868 VARKELRKLRMAARD

-905 DREKKLRA
+905 GLEKKLRT

-919 ADEVSKLKEALH
+919 VEEVSKLKAALH

-968 TEIEGLKVLLVAER
+968 TEIEGLRALLVVER
-982 EENDKMKKAHANAL
+982 EENDVAKKAHANAL

-1002 NKEVSDADEKIKQ
+1002 NMKVSDADEKIKQ
-1015 FSDTVRRLE
+1015 LTDTVQRLE
-1024 GTVSEH
+1024 ETAR
-1030 EGLLLTERQQNEAAN
+1030 EGEALLLTERQQNEAAS
-1045 AALAES
+1045 AILAES
-1051 QARNEALV
+1051 QARNEELV
-1059 SKLEDAVKQNDLLHE
+1059 IKLEDAVKKNDLLHE
-1074 ADQRFQE
+1074 TAQRLEE
-1081 ATKNLESSLT
+1081 ALKNLESSLI
-1091 FEKQRHE
+1091 FEKQQHE
-1098 ANLIELAEAREK
+1098 ASLTELTEAREK

-1124 FTLLQTSI
+1124 STLFQTTI
-1132 QSVEER
+1132 QSLEER
-1138 LREKDALLTT
+1138 LREKDAQLTT

-1155 TKKSLNESEDRNQD
+1155 TKKFLCESEDRNQE
-1169 LLLKIEIAQKDIA
+1169 LLLKIEAAEKDIA
-1182 HFQETVRRHEENM
+1182 HFQETIQRHEENM
-1195 AALETSL
+1195 TSLETSL
-1202 RSERQQNDAI
+1202 RSERQQNDTI
-1212 MKQLAE
+1212 MKQIAD
-1218 SQGEIGELQ
+1218 SQGELGELQ
-1227 RKLEDADA
+1227 RKLEVADG
-1235 RNGLLQDSLQRHEEN
+1235 RNR
-1250 MAALETSLRS
+1250 
-1260 ERQQNDAIM
+1260 
-1269 KQLAESQGEIG
+1269 
-1280 ELQRKLEDADA
+1280 
-1291 RNGLLQD
+1291 
-1298 SLQRHEENMAAL
+1298 
-1310 ETSLR
+1310 
-1315 SERQQN
+1315 
-1321 DAIMKQLAESQGE
+1321 
-1334 IGELQRK
+1334 
-1341 LEDADARNGLLQD
+1341 LLQD
-1354 SLQRLEDDATTREAL
+1354 SLQRLE
-1369 METERKETEMTKK
+1369 
-1382 TLTEALDQIEELV
+1382 
-1395 KEVECANHSVHQL
+1395 
-1408 QDSMQRMEQTAV
+1408 
-1420 AREATL
+1420 
-1426 LAEHQEKDATSKAL
+1426 
-1440 AEAQGR
+1440 
-1446 IEGLLKEIYS
+1446 
-1456 ANRKNDQLQSTIER
+1456 
-1470 LEEGATT
+1470 EGATT
-1477 TDALYLAERKGH
+1477 ADALYLAEKQEH
-1489 DQTKKSLS
+1489 DSTKKSLS

-1507 KKIEKAEKNID
+1507 TKIEKSEENID
-1518 QLLENVERLEKDAIT
+1518 QLLENVERLEKDSTA
-1533 RESLLLTTKQSYG
+1533 RESLLLTTKQSYD
-1546 DTAKLLLESQEKNQE
+1546 DTTKILLEAQEKNRE
-1561 LVHKVED
+1561 LTHKVDE
-1568 SDSKIVL
+1568 SDNKIVL
-1575 LEDSVKRLEESTA
+1575 LEDSVKRLEGN
-1588 DKDSLLAI
+1588 LG
-1596 ERHENSE
+1596 
-1603 TKKELVGSQ
+1603 V
-1612 KKIAELLTEVQDTR
+1612 
-1626 ANVAELEDLIRRL
+1626 
-1639 EGKLAITEA
+1639 TEA

-1669 RIEELIKKLEGSDR
+1669 RIEELIKKLEGADI
-1683 KSDSLQDTITRLEQ
+1683 KSYSLQDTISRLEQ
-1697 DVTAKEALL
+1697 DGTAKEALL
-1706 LTEKEAHD
+1706 LTEKQAHE

-1720 TEAQEESGELLKK
+1720 TEAQEKNEELLKI
-1733 IHDNDKHILQ
+1733 IHDNDKNILQ

-1748 QRLEETTVANENL
+1748 QRLEETTISNENL

-1770 ITTKAHNES
+1770 ATTKAHIES
-1779 QEKYEELLS
+1779 QEKHEELLK

-1808 ENTTKDSLLL
+1808 ENTTTKDALLL
-1818 SERHEKDA
+1818 SERNEKDA
-1826 IKKALTEAQEKNE
+1826 IKKALTEAGEKNE
-1839 ELLMKVEDANE
+1839 ELLLKVEDANE
-1850 KIEQLQTT
+1850 KIEHLQTT
-1858 IDMLEDN
+1858 INKLEDD

-1872 LEAAMKENDAIR
+1872 LEAAMKENDMIR
-1884 RSLTEAQERNDEL
+1884 KSLTEAQEKNDEL

-1911 QDTIQKLQVDAIS
+1911 QDTVQKLQVDAIS

-1937 ASKRAVTEAHERNE
+1937 AAKRAVTEAHERNE

-1960 LKRNDDLIKKIED
+1960 LKRNDDLIKKVEE
-1973 SSKIVTQLQEALQ
+1973 SSKIITQHQEALQ
-1986 RLEGKACNLEAEN
+1986 RLEGKSANLEAEN
-1999 QVLRQQATSTPPTS
+1999 QVLRQQATSTPPST
-2013 AKSPASRAKI
+2013 AKSASRSKMT
-2023 SRIHRS
+2023 RIHRS
-2029 PENGHNLNGDIRQ
+2029 PENGHILNGDIRQ
-2042 TEMKPS
+2042 TEIKPS

-2053 AITSAANVPDLG
+2053 AITSAGNVPDLG
-2065 DQKDFEHGEKLQ
+2065 DQKDEHGEKLQ
-2077 RIPKQKYQPS
+2077 RIPKPKYQSS
-2087 HHQQPQDDQQWLLAC
+2087 HHQQPQDDQQWLLTC
-2102 IPQHLGFSGSKP
+2102 ISQYLGFSGSKP

-2144 INSATEAQNDMRTLA
+2144 INSATEAKNDMRTLA

-2261 LCIQDPRTSHSSIA
+2261 SCIQDPRTSHSSVA
-2275 KGNLNG
+2275 KGHLNG
-2281 MGQQNQLTYW
+2281 MGQQNQLTHW
-2291 LGIVKILTS
+2291 LGIVKILTN
-2300 YLDVLRVNH
+2300 YLDVLRSNH
-2309 VPSILVHKLFT
+2309 VPSILVNKLFT

-2353 TELKHWSDNATRE
+2353 AELKLWSDNATRE

-2397 IHTDVCPALSI
+2397 IRTDVCPALSI

-2433 SSLKSAVRDE
+2433 SSLKSAVREE
-2443 SNMATSFSILLD
+2443 SSMATSFSILLD

-2467 TKTLPVIEVADD
+2467 TKTLPVIEVADED
-2479 DFVPFV
+2479 LMPFV
-2485 HENPSFAFL
+2485 NENPNFAFL

>member
-1 MASTLNIVIG
+1 MASMLNIVIG
-11 SHVWVED
+11 SHVWLED
-18 KDLSWV
+18 KDLAWV
-24 DGEVSRIDG
+24 DGEVFRIDG
-33 KKAHVRTTKGKTV
+33 QNAHVRTTKGKTV

-83 AVRYAKNIIYTYTGN
+83 AVRYAKNIIYSYTGN

-113 DARTMEKYKGANL
+113 DVRTMEKYKGADL

-170 MGYLAYL
+170 MRYLAFL

-183 GERTVEQQVL
+183 GARTVEQQVL

-240 ERSRVCQINSPE
+240 ERSRVCQTNSPE

-272 KLGDPSLFHYLN
+272 KLGDPSSFHYLN

-292 GINDAEEYLATRKA
+292 GINDAEEYLATRTA
-306 MDTVGITDQEQEAIF
+306 MDTVGITEQEQEAIF
-321 RVVAA
+321 RVVAT

-331 NINFTKGREADS
+331 NINFAKGREADS
-343 SIIKDD
+343 SVIKDD

-364 DCEKL
+364 DCKKL
-369 ENALIKREI
+369 ENALINREI

-387 TVGPNSATI
+387 SVGPNSATI

-417 NASIGQDPNSNKLI
+417 NASIGQDPNSNQLI

-491 DVLDLIERKPG
+491 DVLDLIEKKPG

-531 NHKRFTKPKLS
+531 SHKRFTKPKLS
-542 RTAFTI
+542 RTAFTV

-580 SKCSFVSGLFP
+580 SKCPFVSGLFP
-591 QATEENT
+591 PVTEENT
-598 KSSKSSIATRFKIQ
+598 KSSKSSIATRFKMQ

-627 IRCIKPNSVLKPGIF
+627 IRCIKPNSVLKPAIF

-686 ILKEKNDEKVSCQ
+686 ILKEKNDEKVTCQ
-699 KVLDKMGLQGY
+699 KILDKIGVQGY

-721 GQMADL
+721 GQMAEL
-727 DARRTEMRN
+727 DARRTEVRN
-736 NAAKGVQSQFR
+736 NAARGAQSQFR
-747 THVAREQFLVLR
+747 THVAREQFLILR
-759 DTSIYLQSFVR
+759 NASICLQSFVR
-770 ARLACKQHEFLR
+770 ARLACKLHEFLR

-788 RIQKNARWYFA
+788 KIQKNTRWYFA

-809 AITLQAGLRSM
+809 AITLQTGLRAM
-820 AARNEFTFRKKNKA
+820 VARNEFNIRKQNKA
-834 SVHIQSQW
+834 SIHVQSRW
-842 RCHRDYSNYMNL
+842 RCHRDYSNYIKL
-854 KRAALTYQCAWRRR
+854 KGAALTYQCAWRRR
-868 VARKELRKLKLAARD
+868 VARKELQKLRMAARD

-905 DREKKLRA
+905 GLEKKLRT

-919 ADEVSKLKEALH
+919 VEEVSKLQAALL

-937 EEVKAMQE
+937 QEVTAMQE
-945 QESAKKAVEE
+945 RESAKKAVEE

-968 TEIEGLKVLLVAER
+968 TENEGLKALLIAER
-982 EENDKMKKAHANAL
+982 EENDVKKKEHANAQ
-996 ETNEEL
+996 ERNEEL
-1002 NKEVSDADEKIKQ
+1002 NKKVKGTDEKIKQ
-1015 FSDTVRRLE
+1015 FSDIIQRLE
-1024 GTVSEH
+1024 GTVR
-1030 EGLLLTERQQNEAAN
+1030 EGEALLLTERQQSEAAST
-1045 AALAES
+1045 ALAES
-1051 QARNEALV
+1051 QVRNEALA
-1059 SKLEDAVKQNDLLHE
+1059 SKLEDAVNQNDLLCETAKSFEE
-1074 ADQRFQE
+1074 AM
-1081 ATKNLESSLT
+1081 ANLESSLT
-1091 FEKQRHE
+1091 VEKQQHE
-1098 ANLIELAEAREK
+1098 ADMVELVEAREK

-1124 FTLLQTSI
+1124 STLLQTTI
-1132 QSVEER
+1132 QRLEER
-1138 LREKDALLTT
+1138 LREKDALLIT
-1148 ERLESEA
+1148 ERQENEA
-1155 TKKSLNESEDRNQD
+1155 SKKLLSKSQDRNKE
-1169 LLLKIEIAQKDIA
+1169 LLNKIEDAEKNNAQ
-1182 HFQETVRRHEENM
+1182 FQDTIQRHEENIT
-1195 AALETSL
+1195 ALETSL
-1202 RSERQQNDAI
+1202 RTERQQNDGI
-1212 MKQLAE
+1212 MKQLTD

-1227 RKLEDADA
+1227 RKLEDADS
-1235 RNGLLQDSLQRHEEN
+1235 RNS
-1250 MAALETSLRS
+1250 
-1260 ERQQNDAIM
+1260 
-1269 KQLAESQGEIG
+1269 
-1280 ELQRKLEDADA
+1280 
-1291 RNGLLQD
+1291 
-1298 SLQRHEENMAAL
+1298 
-1310 ETSLR
+1310 
-1315 SERQQN
+1315 
-1321 DAIMKQLAESQGE
+1321 
-1334 IGELQRK
+1334 
-1341 LEDADARNGLLQD
+1341 LLQD
-1354 SLQRLEDDATTREAL
+1354 SLQRLEEDATTREGLLVA
-1369 METERKETEMTKK
+1369 EKQENEVTKK

-1395 KEVECANHSVHQL
+1395 KEVECTNHSVHQL
-1408 QDSMQRMEQTAV
+1408 QDSIQRLEQSAV
-1420 AREATL
+1420 AREAIL
-1426 LAEHQEKDATSKAL
+1426 LTERQEKDATSKAL

-1446 IEGLLKEIYS
+1446 IEGSLKEIYS
-1456 ANRKNDQLQSTIER
+1456 ANRKIDQLQKTIER
-1470 LEEGATT
+1470 LEKEAT
-1477 TDALYLAERKGH
+1477 A
-1489 DQTKKSLS
+1489 
-1497 EAQETNKELL
+1497 
-1507 KKIEKAEKNID
+1507 
-1518 QLLENVERLEKDAIT
+1518 
-1533 RESLLLTTKQSYG
+1533 RESLLLMTKQSHDG
-1546 DTAKLLLESQEKNQE
+1546 TIKVLVDAQERNQE
-1561 LVHKVED
+1561 LMNKLEG
-1568 SDSKIVL
+1568 SDSKIGL
-1575 LEDSVKRLEESTA
+1575 LEDSVKRLEQDGTA
-1588 DKDSLLAI
+1588 
-1596 ERHENSE
+1596 N
-1603 TKKELVGSQ
+1603 
-1612 KKIAELLTEVQDTR
+1612 
-1626 ANVAELEDLIRRL
+1626 
-1639 EGKLAITEA
+1639 EA
-1648 LLLTEKEQNA
+1648 LLLTEKQ
-1658 STLKLLAEAQL
+1658 
-1669 RIEELIKKLEGSDR
+1669 
-1683 KSDSLQDTITRLEQ
+1683 
-1697 DVTAKEALL
+1697 
-1706 LTEKEAHD
+1706 AHE

-1720 TEAQEESGELLKK
+1720 TEAQERNEELLKK
-1733 IHDNDKHILQ
+1733 IHDDEKNILQ

-1748 QRLEETTVANENL
+1748 QRFEENTVANENL

-1770 ITTKAHNES
+1770 ATTKVHIES
-1779 QEKYEELLS
+1779 QERYEELLK
-1788 KFVDVDRKIDL
+1788 KFVDVDSKIDL
-1799 LQGTIERLG
+1799 LQDTIERLG
-1808 ENTTKDSLLL
+1808 ENTTTKDALLL
-1818 SERHEKDA
+1818 SERHEKDS
-1826 IKKALTEAQEKNE
+1826 IKKAHTEAEEKNKV
-1839 ELLMKVEDANE
+1839 LLMKVEDANE
-1850 KIEQLQTT
+1850 KNEHLQTT
-1858 IDMLEDN
+1858 INKLEEN
-1865 VAAKDVS
+1865 ISAKDVS
-1872 LEAAMKENDAIR
+1872 LEAAMQENVTIR
-1884 RSLTEAQERNDEL
+1884 KSLTEAQERNDEL
-1897 LKKISDSEYRIHLL
+1897 LKKINDSEYRIHLL
-1911 QDTIQKLQVDAIS
+1911 QDTAQKLQVDAIS

-1937 ASKRAVTEAHERNE
+1937 AAKRAVTEAHERNE

-1960 LKRNDDLIKKIED
+1960 LKRNDDLIKKIEE
-1973 SSKIVTQLQEALQ
+1973 SGKIVTQLQEALQ
-1986 RLEGKACNLEAEN
+1986 RLEGKAANLEAEN
-1999 QVLRQQATSTPPTS
+1999 QVLHQQAIATPST
-2013 AKSPASRAKI
+2013 AKSSASRSKI
-2023 SRIHRS
+2023 TRIYRS
-2029 PENGHNLNGDIRQ
+2029 PENGHMLNGGITQ

-2053 AITSAANVPDLG
+2053 AIPSVGNVPDLSN
-2065 DQKDFEHGEKLQ
+2065 QKDFEHGEKLQ
-2077 RIPKQKYQPS
+2077 RALNQKYQS
-2087 HHQQPQDDQQWLLAC
+2087 SQHQQPQDDQQLLLTC
-2102 IPQHLGFSGSKP
+2102 ISQYLGFSGSKP

-2122 CLLHWKSFEAMK
+2122 FLLHWRSFEAMK
-2134 TGVFDSILHA
+2134 TGIFDSILQT
-2144 INSATEAQNDMRTLA
+2144 INSAIEAQNDMRTLA

-2167 LTVLLQRSFK
+2167 LTVLLQRSYK

-2186 QRRRFSSERIFHG
+2186 QRRRFSSERIFHA

-2214 VVGSAGLPQVEAKYP
+2214 VVGSAGLAQVEAKYP

-2250 SVKKELNPLLE
+2250 SVKKKLNPLLE
-2261 LCIQDPRTSHSSIA
+2261 LCIQDPRTSHSSQA
-2275 KGNLNG
+2275 KGHLNG
-2281 MGQQNQLTYW
+2281 LGQQNQLAHW

-2300 YLDVLRVNH
+2300 YLDVLRANH
-2309 VPSILVHKLFT
+2309 VPSILVHKLFA

-2353 TELKHWSDNATRE
+2353 AELKHWSDNATGE

-2397 IHTDVCPALSI
+2397 IRTDVCPTLSI
-2408 QQLERIVSMYWDD
+2408 QQLERIVSMYLDD

-2433 SSLKSAVRDE
+2433 SSLKTVVHEE
-2443 SNMATSFSILLD
+2443 SNTVTTFSILLD

-2479 DFVPFV
+2479 DLLPFV
-2485 HENPSFAFL
+2485 HENPNFAFL
-2494 LQRGE
+2494 LQRRE

>member
-1 MASTLNIVIG
+1 MASMSNIVIG

-24 DGEVSRIDG
+24 DGEVFRIDG
-33 KKAHVRTTKGKTV
+33 QNAHVRTTKGKTV
-46 IANISDI
+46 TANISDI

-170 MGYLAYL
+170 MRYLAFL

-272 KLGDPSLFHYLN
+272 KLGDPSSFHYLN

-292 GINDAEEYLATRKA
+292 GINDAEEYLATRNA

-331 NINFTKGREADS
+331 NINFAKGREVDS

-369 ENALIKREI
+369 ENALINREI

-417 NASIGQDPNSNKLI
+417 NASIGQDPDSNKLI

-491 DVLDLIERKPG
+491 DVLDLIEKKPG

-591 QATEENT
+591 PATEENT
-598 KSSKSSIATRFKIQ
+598 KSSKSSIATRFKVQ

-670 KLFHDFLH
+670 KQFHDFLH

-699 KVLDKMGLQGY
+699 KILDKMGLQGY
-710 QIGRTKVFLRA
+710 QIGITKVFLRA
-721 GQMADL
+721 GQMAEL

-736 NAAKGVQSQFR
+736 NAARGVQSQFR

-759 DTSIYLQSFVR
+759 DASICLQSLVR
-770 ARLACKQHEFLR
+770 ARLACKQHELLR

-809 AITLQAGLRSM
+809 AITLQAGLRAM
-820 AARNEFTFRKKNKA
+820 AARNEFTFRKRNKA

-842 RCHRDYSNYMNL
+842 RCHRDYSNYMKL
-854 KRAALTYQCAWRRR
+854 RRAALTYQCAWRRR
-868 VARKELRKLKLAARD
+868 VARKELRKLRMAARD

-905 DREKKLRA
+905 DREKKLRV

-919 ADEVSKLKEALH
+919 AEEVSKLKEALQ

-968 TEIEGLKVLLVAER
+968 TEIEGLKALLVAER
-982 EENDKMKKAHANAL
+982 EENDVAKKAHANAL

-1002 NKEVSDADEKIKQ
+1002 NKKVSDADEKIKQ
-1015 FSDTVRRLE
+1015 FSDTVQRLE
-1024 GTVSEH
+1024 GTVREH
-1030 EGLLLTERQQNEAAN
+1030 EALLLTERQQNEAAN

-1051 QARNEALV
+1051 QARNEVLV

-1074 ADQRFQE
+1074 AAQRFEE

-1098 ANLIELAEAREK
+1098 ANLIQLAEAREK

-1124 FTLLQTSI
+1124 STLLQTSI
-1132 QSVEER
+1132 QSLEER
-1138 LREKDALLTT
+1138 LREKDALLIT

-1169 LLLKIEIAQKDIA
+1169 LVMKIEVTEKDIA
-1182 HFQETVRRHEENM
+1182 HFQETV
-1195 AALETSL
+1195 
-1202 RSERQQNDAI
+1202 
-1212 MKQLAE
+1212 
-1218 SQGEIGELQ
+1218 
-1227 RKLEDADA
+1227 
-1235 RNGLLQDSLQRHEEN
+1235 QRHEEN

-1260 ERQQNDAIM
+1260 ERQQNDAIV
-1269 KQLAESQGEIG
+1269 KQLAESQGEVG
-1280 ELQRKLEDADA
+1280 ELQRKLEDACA
-1291 RNGLLQD
+1291 RN
-1298 SLQRHEENMAAL
+1298 S
-1310 ETSLR
+1310 
-1315 SERQQN
+1315 
-1321 DAIMKQLAESQGE
+1321 
-1334 IGELQRK
+1334 
-1341 LEDADARNGLLQD
+1341 LLQD
-1354 SLQRLEDDATTREAL
+1354 SLQRLEEDATTREAL
-1369 METERKETEMTKK
+1369 MVTERKETEVTKK

-1408 QDSMQRMEQTAV
+1408 QDSIQRLEQTAV

-1426 LAEHQEKDATSKAL
+1426 LTERQEKDATSKAL

-1456 ANRKNDQLQSTIER
+1456 ANRKTDQLQSTIE
-1470 LEEGATT
+1470 
-1477 TDALYLAERKGH
+1477 
-1489 DQTKKSLS
+1489 
-1497 EAQETNKELL
+1497 
-1507 KKIEKAEKNID
+1507 
-1518 QLLENVERLEKDAIT
+1518 
-1533 RESLLLTTKQSYG
+1533 
-1546 DTAKLLLESQEKNQE
+1546 
-1561 LVHKVED
+1561 
-1568 SDSKIVL
+1568 
-1575 LEDSVKRLEESTA
+1575 
-1588 DKDSLLAI
+1588 
-1596 ERHENSE
+1596 
-1603 TKKELVGSQ
+1603 
-1612 KKIAELLTEVQDTR
+1612 
-1626 ANVAELEDLIRRL
+1626 
-1639 EGKLAITEA
+1639 
-1648 LLLTEKEQNA
+1648 
-1658 STLKLLAEAQL
+1658 
-1669 RIEELIKKLEGSDR
+1669 
-1683 KSDSLQDTITRLEQ
+1683 RLEQ

-1706 LTEKEAHD
+1706 LTEKQAHEE
-1714 ATRKTL
+1714 TRKTL
-1720 TEAQEESGELLKK
+1720 TETQEKSEELLKK
-1733 IHDNDKHILQ
+1733 IHDSDKHILQ

-1770 ITTKAHNES
+1770 TTTKAHNES
-1779 QEKYEELLS
+1779 QEKYEELLT
-1788 KFVDVDRKIDL
+1788 KFIDVDRKIDL
-1799 LQGTIERLG
+1799 LQDTIERLG
-1808 ENTTKDSLLL
+1808 ENTTTKDSLLL

-1826 IKKALTEAQEKNE
+1826 IKKTLTEAEEKNE

-1850 KIEQLQTT
+1850 KIGHLQTT
-1858 IDMLEDN
+1858 INTLEDN

-1884 RSLTEAQERNDEL
+1884 KSLTEAQERNDEL

-1911 QDTIQKLQVDAIS
+1911 QDTVQKLQVDAIS

-1937 ASKRAVTEAHERNE
+1937 AAKRAVTEAHERNE

-1986 RLEGKACNLEAEN
+1986 RLEGKASNLEAEN
-1999 QVLRQQATSTPPTS
+1999 QILRQQATSTPPST
-2013 AKSPASRAKI
+2013 AKSPASRLKI

-2029 PENGHNLNGDIRQ
+2029 PENGHIFNGDIRQ

-2087 HHQQPQDDQQWLLAC
+2087 HHQQPQDDQQWLLTC
-2102 IPQHLGFSGSKP
+2102 ISQYLGFSGSKP

-2122 CLLHWKSFEAMK
+2122 CFLHWKSFEAMK
-2134 TGVFDSILHA
+2134 TSVFDNVLHA

-2281 MGQQNQLTYW
+2281 MGQQNQLTHW

-2300 YLDVLRVNH
+2300 YLDVLRANH

-2353 TELKHWSDNATRE
+2353 AELKHWSDNATRE
-2366 FAGSAWEALRHIR
+2366 FAGSAWEALKHIR

-2397 IHTDVCPALSI
+2397 IRTDVCPALSI

-2433 SSLKSAVRDE
+2433 SSLKSAVREE

-2479 DFVPFV
+2479 DFLPFV

>member
-1 MASTLNIVIG
+1 MASMLNIVIG

-18 KDLSWV
+18 KDLAWV
-24 DGEVSRIDG
+24 DGEVFRIDG
-33 KKAHVRTTKGKTV
+33 QNAHVRTTKGKTV

-53 HPKDTEAPPDGV
+53 HPKDTEAPPGGV

-113 DARTMEKYKGANL
+113 DSRTMEKYKGANL

-170 MGYLAYL
+170 MRYLAFL

-272 KLGDPSLFHYLN
+272 KLGDPSSFHYLN

-292 GINDAEEYLATRKA
+292 GINDAEEYLATRNA
-306 MDTVGITDQEQEAIF
+306 MDTVGITEQEQEAIF

-331 NINFTKGREADS
+331 NINFAKGREVDS
-343 SIIKDD
+343 SVIKDD

-364 DCEKL
+364 DCGKL
-369 ENALIKREI
+369 ENALINREI

-417 NASIGQDPNSNKLI
+417 NASIGQDPDSNKLI

-491 DVLDLIERKPG
+491 DVLDLIEKKPG

-580 SKCSFVSGLFP
+580 SKCSFVSVLFP
-591 QATEENT
+591 PATEENT
-598 KSSKSSIATRFKIQ
+598 KSSKSSIASRFKMQ

-627 IRCIKPNSVLKPGIF
+627 IRCIKPNSVLKPAIF

-686 ILKEKNDEKVSCQ
+686 ILKEKNDEKVACQ
-699 KVLDKMGLQGY
+699 KILDKIGLQGY

-721 GQMADL
+721 GQMAEL

-736 NAAKGVQSQFR
+736 NAARGVQSQYR

-759 DTSIYLQSFVR
+759 DASICLQSFVR

-788 RIQKNARWYFA
+788 RIQKTTRWYFA
-799 WKTYY
+799 WKTYC

-809 AITLQAGLRSM
+809 AVTLQAGLRAM
-820 AARNEFTFRKKNKA
+820 AARNEFNFRKRNKA

-842 RCHRDYSNYMNL
+842 RCHRDYSNYMKL

-868 VARKELRKLKLAARD
+868 VARKELRKLRMAARD

-905 DREKKLRA
+905 GLEKKLRA

-919 ADEVSKLKEALH
+919 EEEVSKLKVALH

-968 TEIEGLKVLLVAER
+968 TEIEGLKALLVAER
-982 EENDKMKKAHANAL
+982 EENDVARKAHANAL
-996 ETNEEL
+996 EMNEEL
-1002 NKEVSDADEKIKQ
+1002 NKKVSDADEKIKQ
-1015 FSDTVRRLE
+1015 FNDTVQRLE
-1024 GTVSEH
+1024 GTIR
-1030 EGLLLTERQQNEAAN
+1030 EGETLLLTERQQNEAAS
-1045 AALAES
+1045 ATLAES
-1051 QARNEALV
+1051 QARNGALV
-1059 SKLEDAVKQNDLLHE
+1059 SKLEDAVKQNDLLQE
-1074 ADQRFQE
+1074 TVQRFEE
-1081 ATKNLESSLT
+1081 AMKNLESSLT
-1091 FEKQRHE
+1091 FEKQQHE
-1098 ANLIELAEAREK
+1098 ASLVELAEAREK

-1124 FTLLQTSI
+1124 STLLQTAI
-1132 QSVEER
+1132 QSLEER
-1138 LREKDALLTT
+1138 LREKEALLAT
-1148 ERLESEA
+1148 ERQESEA
-1155 TKKSLNESEDRNQD
+1155 TKKSLSESEDRNQE
-1169 LLLKIEIAQKDIA
+1169 LLMKTEVAEKEIA
-1182 HFQETVRRHEENM
+1182 HFQET
-1195 AALETSL
+1195 
-1202 RSERQQNDAI
+1202 I
-1212 MKQLAE
+1212 
-1218 SQGEIGELQ
+1218 
-1227 RKLEDADA
+1227 
-1235 RNGLLQDSLQRHEEN
+1235 QRHEEN

-1269 KQLAESQGEIG
+1269 KQQADSQAEIG
-1280 ELQRKLEDADA
+1280 ELQRKLEDADG
-1291 RNGLLQD
+1291 RN
-1298 SLQRHEENMAAL
+1298 
-1310 ETSLR
+1310 
-1315 SERQQN
+1315 
-1321 DAIMKQLAESQGE
+1321 K
-1334 IGELQRK
+1334 
-1341 LEDADARNGLLQD
+1341 LLQD
-1354 SLQRLEDDATTREAL
+1354 SLQRLEQEA
-1369 METERKETEMTKK
+1369 
-1382 TLTEALDQIEELV
+1382 
-1395 KEVECANHSVHQL
+1395 
-1408 QDSMQRMEQTAV
+1408 
-1420 AREATL
+1420 
-1426 LAEHQEKDATSKAL
+1426 
-1440 AEAQGR
+1440 
-1446 IEGLLKEIYS
+1446 
-1456 ANRKNDQLQSTIER
+1456 
-1470 LEEGATT
+1470 
-1477 TDALYLAERKGH
+1477 
-1489 DQTKKSLS
+1489 
-1497 EAQETNKELL
+1497 
-1507 KKIEKAEKNID
+1507 
-1518 QLLENVERLEKDAIT
+1518 
-1533 RESLLLTTKQSYG
+1533 
-1546 DTAKLLLESQEKNQE
+1546 
-1561 LVHKVED
+1561 
-1568 SDSKIVL
+1568 
-1575 LEDSVKRLEESTA
+1575 
-1588 DKDSLLAI
+1588 
-1596 ERHENSE
+1596 
-1603 TKKELVGSQ
+1603 
-1612 KKIAELLTEVQDTR
+1612 
-1626 ANVAELEDLIRRL
+1626 
-1639 EGKLAITEA
+1639 
-1648 LLLTEKEQNA
+1648 
-1658 STLKLLAEAQL
+1658 
-1669 RIEELIKKLEGSDR
+1669 
-1683 KSDSLQDTITRLEQ
+1683 
-1697 DVTAKEALL
+1697 TAKEALL
-1706 LTEKEAHD
+1706 LTEKQAHE

-1720 TEAQEESGELLKK
+1720 SEVQERNEELLKN

-1770 ITTKAHNES
+1770 ATSKAHVES
-1779 QEKYEELLS
+1779 QEKYEELLK

-1808 ENTTKDSLLL
+1808 ENTTTKDALLL

-1826 IKKALTEAQEKNE
+1826 VKKALTEADEKNE

-1850 KIEQLQTT
+1850 KIEHLQTM
-1858 IDMLEDN
+1858 IIKLEDN

-1872 LEAAMKENDAIR
+1872 LEAAMKENDTIR
-1884 RSLTEAQERNDEL
+1884 KSLTEAQERNDEL

-1911 QDTIQKLQVDAIS
+1911 QDTVQKLQVDAIS

-1937 ASKRAVTEAHERNE
+1937 AAKRAVTEAHERNE

-1960 LKRNDDLIKKIED
+1960 LKRNDDLIKKIEE
-1973 SSKIVTQLQEALQ
+1973 SNKIVIQLQEALQ
-1986 RLEGKACNLEAEN
+1986 RIEGKAANLEAEN
-1999 QVLRQQATSTPPTS
+1999 QALRQQATATPPST
-2013 AKSPASRAKI
+2013 AKSPASRSKI
-2023 SRIHRS
+2023 TRIHRS
-2029 PENGHNLNGDIRQ
+2029 PENGHILNGDMRQ

-2048 TGTSE
+2048 TSTSE
-2053 AITSAANVPDLG
+2053 AITSAGNVPDSG
-2065 DQKDFEHGEKLQ
+2065 DQKEFEHGEKLQ
-2077 RIPKQKYQPS
+2077 RIPRQKYQPS
-2087 HHQQPQDDQQWLLAC
+2087 HHQQPQDDQQWLLTC
-2102 IPQHLGFSGSKP
+2102 ISQYLGFSGSKP

-2186 QRRRFSSERIFHG
+2186 RRRFSSERIFHG
-2199 NQTSNAGLA
+2199 NQAPNAGLA

-2214 VVGSAGLPQVEAKYP
+2214 AVGSAGLLQVEAKYP

-2261 LCIQDPRTSHSSIA
+2261 LCIQDPRTSHSSLA
-2275 KGNLNG
+2275 KGHLNG
-2281 MGQQNQLTYW
+2281 MGQQNQLTHW

-2300 YLDVLRVNH
+2300 YLDVLKANH

-2353 TELKHWSDNATRE
+2353 AELKHWSDNATRE

-2397 IHTDVCPALSI
+2397 IRTDVCPALSI

-2433 SSLKSAVRDE
+2433 SSLKSAVREE

-2467 TKTLPVIEVADD
+2467 TKTLPAIEVADD
-2479 DFVPFV
+2479 DLLPFV

>member
-1 MASTLNIVIG
+1 MKHGASLALMFLFVCCDADVSECEFVFFRWRLFLAGLGGVFCGFATRVWGKASTLNIVIG

-968 TEIEGLKVLLVAER
+968 TEIEGLKACSSSIIFCFVATDLQAEGFKQGPIFSVLLVAER

-1575 LEDSVKRLEESTA
+1575 LEDSVKRFNHFSY
-1588 DKDSLLAI
+1588 
-1596 ERHENSE
+1596 
-1603 TKKELVGSQ
+1603 
-1612 KKIAELLTEVQDTR
+1612 
-1626 ANVAELEDLIRRL
+1626 RL

-1911 QDTIQKLQVDAIS
+1911 QDTIQK
-1924 RLSSFVMEKQESD
+1924 
-1937 ASKRAVTEAHERNE
+1937 
-1951 DLLKRNEDL
+1951 
-1960 LKRNDDLIKKIED
+1960 
-1973 SSKIVTQLQEALQ
+1973 
-1986 RLEGKACNLEAEN
+1986 
-1999 QVLRQQATSTPPTS
+1999 
-2013 AKSPASRAKI
+2013 
-2023 SRIHRS
+2023 
-2029 PENGHNLNGDIRQ
+2029 
-2042 TEMKPS
+2042 
-2048 TGTSE
+2048 
-2053 AITSAANVPDLG
+2053 
-2065 DQKDFEHGEKLQ
+2065 
-2077 RIPKQKYQPS
+2077 
-2087 HHQQPQDDQQWLLAC
+2087 
-2102 IPQHLGFSGSKP
+2102 
-2114 VAALLIYQ
+2114 
-2122 CLLHWKSFEAMK
+2122 
-2134 TGVFDSILHA
+2134 
-2144 INSATEAQNDMRTLA
+2144 
-2159 YWLSNLST
+2159 
-2167 LTVLLQRSFK
+2167 
-2177 TTRTAISTP
+2177 
-2186 QRRRFSSERIFHG
+2186 
-2199 NQTSNAGLA
+2199 
-2208 YLSGQS
+2208 
-2214 VVGSAGLPQVEAKYP
+2214 
-2229 ALLFKQQLVDL
+2229 
-2240 IEKVYGMISD
+2240 
-2250 SVKKELNPLLE
+2250 
-2261 LCIQDPRTSHSSIA
+2261 
-2275 KGNLNG
+2275 
-2281 MGQQNQLTYW
+2281 
-2291 LGIVKILTS
+2291 
-2300 YLDVLRVNH
+2300 
-2309 VPSILVHKLFT
+2309 
-2320 QIFSLIDVQLFN
+2320 
-2332 RLLLRREC
+2332 
-2340 CSFSNGEYVRAGL
+2340 
-2353 TELKHWSDNATRE
+2353 
-2366 FAGSAWEALRHIR
+2366 
-2379 QAVDFL
+2379 
-2385 VISLKPM
+2385 
-2392 RTLRE
+2392 
-2397 IHTDVCPALSI
+2397 
-2408 QQLERIVSMYWDD
+2408 
-2421 VNGTNTISAEFT
+2421 
-2433 SSLKSAVRDE
+2433 
-2443 SNMATSFSILLD
+2443 
-2455 DDSSIPFSLDDI
+2455 
-2467 TKTLPVIEVADD
+2467 
-2479 DFVPFV
+2479 
-2485 HENPSFAFL
+2485 
-2494 LQRGE
+2494 

>member
-1 MASTLNIVIG
+1 MASMLNIVIG

-18 KDLSWV
+18 KDLAWV
-24 DGEVSRIDG
+24 DGEVFRIDG
-33 KKAHVRTTKGKTV
+33 QNAHIRTTKGKTV
-46 IANISDI
+46 TANISDI
-53 HPKDTEAPPDGV
+53 HPKDTEAPPGGV

-170 MGYLAYL
+170 MRYLAFL

-259 FLCAAPSEDLKKY
+259 FLCAAPSEHLKKY
-272 KLGDPSLFHYLN
+272 KLGDPSSFHYLN

-306 MDTVGITDQEQEAIF
+306 MDTVGITEQEQEAIF

-331 NINFTKGREADS
+331 NINFAKGREVDS
-343 SIIKDD
+343 SVLKDD
-349 KSRFHLNTAGELLMC
+349 QSRFHLNTAGELLMC

-369 ENALIKREI
+369 ENALINREI

-387 TVGPNSATI
+387 SVGPNSATI

-417 NASIGQDPNSNKLI
+417 NASIGQDPDSNKLI

-491 DVLDLIERKPG
+491 DVLDLIEKKPG

-591 QATEENT
+591 PATEENT
-598 KSSKSSIATRFKIQ
+598 KSSKSSIATRFKLQ

-627 IRCIKPNSVLKPGIF
+627 IRCIKPNSVLKPAIF

-686 ILKEKNDEKVSCQ
+686 VLKEKNDEKVACQ
-699 KVLDKMGLQGY
+699 KILDKIGLQGY

-721 GQMADL
+721 GQMAEL

-736 NAAKGVQSQFR
+736 NAARGVQSQYR

-759 DTSIYLQSFVR
+759 DTSICLQSFVR

-788 RIQKNARWYFA
+788 RIQKTTRWYFA
-799 WKTYY
+799 WKTYC

-809 AITLQAGLRSM
+809 AVTLQAGLRAM
-820 AARNEFTFRKKNKA
+820 AARDEFNFRKRNKA

-842 RCHRDYSNYMNL
+842 RCHRDYSNYMKL

-868 VARKELRKLKLAARD
+868 VARKELRKLKMAARD

-905 DREKKLRA
+905 GLEKKLRS

-919 ADEVSKLKEALH
+919 DVEVSKLKAALH

-937 EEVKAMQE
+937 EEAKAMQE

-955 ALAQEREKISLLT
+955 ALAQEREKINLLT
-968 TEIEGLKVLLVAER
+968 TEIEGLKAVLVAEQ
-982 EENDKMKKAHANAL
+982 EKNDATKKAHANAL

-1002 NKEVSDADEKIKQ
+1002 NKKISDADEKIKQ
-1015 FSDTVRRLE
+1015 FSDTVQRLE
-1024 GTVSEH
+1024 GTIR
-1030 EGLLLTERQQNEAAN
+1030 EGEALLLTERQQNEAAS
-1045 AALAES
+1045 ATLAES

-1074 ADQRFQE
+1074 TVQRFEE
-1081 ATKNLESSLT
+1081 AMKNLESSLT
-1091 FEKQRHE
+1091 FEKQQHE
-1098 ANLIELAEAREK
+1098 ASLVELTEAREK
-1110 IEELQREV
+1110 IEELQREA

-1124 FTLLQTSI
+1124 SSLLQTAIESL
-1132 QSVEER
+1132 EER
-1138 LREKDALLTT
+1138 LREKDALLTA
-1148 ERLESEA
+1148 ERQESEA
-1155 TKKSLNESEDRNQD
+1155 TKKLLSESEDRNQE
-1169 LLLKIEIAQKDIA
+1169 LLMKNEVAEKEIAC
-1182 HFQETVRRHEENM
+1182 FQETIERLEENM
-1195 AALETSL
+1195 VALETSL
-1202 RSERQQNDAI
+1202 RSERQQNDAV
-1212 MKQLAE
+1212 MKQLAD

-1227 RKLEDADA
+1227 RKLEDADG
-1235 RNGLLQDSLQRHEEN
+1235 RNR
-1250 MAALETSLRS
+1250 
-1260 ERQQNDAIM
+1260 
-1269 KQLAESQGEIG
+1269 
-1280 ELQRKLEDADA
+1280 
-1291 RNGLLQD
+1291 
-1298 SLQRHEENMAAL
+1298 
-1310 ETSLR
+1310 
-1315 SERQQN
+1315 
-1321 DAIMKQLAESQGE
+1321 
-1334 IGELQRK
+1334 
-1341 LEDADARNGLLQD
+1341 LLQD
-1354 SLQRLEDDATTREAL
+1354 SLQRLE
-1369 METERKETEMTKK
+1369 
-1382 TLTEALDQIEELV
+1382 Q
-1395 KEVECANHSVHQL
+1395 S
-1408 QDSMQRMEQTAV
+1408 AV
-1420 AREATL
+1420 ARDAAL
-1426 LAEHQEKDATSKAL
+1426 LTERQEKDSILKVL

-1456 ANRKNDQLQSTIER
+1456 ANRKTDELQNTI
-1470 LEEGATT
+1470 
-1477 TDALYLAERKGH
+1477 
-1489 DQTKKSLS
+1489 Q
-1497 EAQETNKELL
+1497 
-1507 KKIEKAEKNID
+1507 
-1518 QLLENVERLEKDAIT
+1518 
-1533 RESLLLTTKQSYG
+1533 
-1546 DTAKLLLESQEKNQE
+1546 
-1561 LVHKVED
+1561 
-1568 SDSKIVL
+1568 
-1575 LEDSVKRLEESTA
+1575 
-1588 DKDSLLAI
+1588 
-1596 ERHENSE
+1596 
-1603 TKKELVGSQ
+1603 
-1612 KKIAELLTEVQDTR
+1612 
-1626 ANVAELEDLIRRL
+1626 RL
-1639 EGKLAITEA
+1639 EGNLGVTEA

-1658 STLKLLAEAQL
+1658 STLKLLSEAQL
-1669 RIEELIKKLEGSDR
+1669 RIEDLIKKLEGADR

-1697 DVTAKEALL
+1697 DGSAKEALL
-1706 LTEKEAHD
+1706 LTEKQEHE

-1720 TEAQEESGELLKK
+1720 NEAQERNEELLKK
-1733 IHDNDKHILQ
+1733 IHDNDKNILQ

-1770 ITTKAHNES
+1770 ATTKAHIES
-1779 QEKYEELLS
+1779 QEKYEELLK

-1808 ENTTKDSLLL
+1808 ENTTTKDALLL

-1826 IKKALTEAQEKNE
+1826 IKKALTEADEKNE

-1850 KIEQLQTT
+1850 KIEHLQTM
-1858 IDMLEDN
+1858 INKLEDS

-1872 LEAAMKENDAIR
+1872 LETAMKENDTIR
-1884 RSLTEAQERNDEL
+1884 KSLTEAQERNDEL
-1897 LKKISDSEYRIHLL
+1897 VKKISDSEYRIHLL
-1911 QDTIQKLQVDAIS
+1911 QDTVQKLQVDAIS

-1937 ASKRAVTEAHERNE
+1937 AAKRAVTEAHERNE

-1973 SSKIVTQLQEALQ
+1973 SSKIVIQLQEALQ
-1986 RLEGKACNLEAEN
+1986 RLEGKAANLEAEN
-1999 QVLRQQATSTPPTS
+1999 QVLRQQASATPPST
-2013 AKSPASRAKI
+2013 AKSPASRSKI
-2023 SRIHRS
+2023 TRIHRS
-2029 PENGHNLNGDIRQ
+2029 PDNGHILNGDIRQ

-2048 TGTSE
+2048 TSTSE
-2053 AITSAANVPDLG
+2053 AITSAGNVPDLG
-2065 DQKDFEHGEKLQ
+2065 DQKEFEHGEKLQ
-2077 RIPKQKYQPS
+2077 RVPKQKYQSS
-2087 HHQQPQDDQQWLLAC
+2087 HQQQPQDDQQWLLTC
-2102 IPQHLGFSGSKP
+2102 ISQNLGFSGSKP

-2144 INSATEAQNDMRTLA
+2144 INSATEAKNDMRTLA

-2261 LCIQDPRTSHSSIA
+2261 LCIQDPRTSHSSLA
-2275 KGNLNG
+2275 KGHLNG
-2281 MGQQNQLTYW
+2281 MGQQNQLTHW

-2300 YLDVLRVNH
+2300 YLDVLKANH

-2353 TELKHWSDNATRE
+2353 AELKHWSDNATRE

-2397 IHTDVCPALSI
+2397 IRTDVCPALSI

-2433 SSLKSAVRDE
+2433 SSLKSAVREE
-2443 SNMATSFSILLD
+2443 SSMATSFSILLD

-2479 DFVPFV
+2479 DLLPFV
-2485 HENPSFAFL
+2485 HENPTFAFL

>member
-1 MASTLNIVIG
+1 
-11 SHVWVED
+11 
-18 KDLSWV
+18 
-24 DGEVSRIDG
+24 
-33 KKAHVRTTKGKTV
+33 
-46 IANISDI
+46 
-53 HPKDTEAPPDGV
+53 
-65 DDMTRLSYL
+65 
-74 HEPGVLDNL
+74 
-83 AVRYAKNIIYTYTGN
+83 
-98 ILIAINPFQ
+98 
-107 RLPNLV
+107 
-113 DARTMEKYKGANL
+113 
-126 GDLDP
+126 
-131 HVFAI
+131 
-136 ADVSYR
+136 
-142 QMINEGKSNSILVS
+142 
-156 GESGAGKTETTKLL
+156 
-170 MGYLAYL
+170 
-177 GGRSGT
+177 
-183 GERTVEQQVL
+183 
-193 ESNPVL
+193 
-199 EAFGNA
+199 
-205 KTVRNNNS
+205 
-213 SRFGKF
+213 
-219 VEIQFDKSGKISGA
+219 
-233 AIRTYLL
+233 
-240 ERSRVCQINSPE
+240 
-252 RNYHCFY
+252 
-259 FLCAAPSEDLKKY
+259 
-272 KLGDPSLFHYLN
+272 
-284 QSACIKVD
+284 
-292 GINDAEEYLATRKA
+292 
-306 MDTVGITDQEQEAIF
+306 
-321 RVVAA
+321 
-326 VLHLG
+326 
-331 NINFTKGREADS
+331 
-343 SIIKDD
+343 
-349 KSRFHLNTAGELLMC
+349 
-364 DCEKL
+364 
-369 ENALIKREI
+369 
-378 NTPEGVITT
+378 
-387 TVGPNSATI
+387 
-396 SRDGLAKQIY
+396 
-406 SRLFDWLVNRI
+406 
-417 NASIGQDPNSNKLI
+417 
-431 GVLDI
+431 
-436 YGFESFK
+436 
-443 TNSFEQLCIN
+443 
-453 FTNEKLQQ
+453 
-461 HFNQNVFKMEQEE
+461 
-474 YTREQINWSY
+474 
-484 IEFVDNQ
+484 
-491 DVLDLIERKPG
+491 
-502 GIIALLDEACMFP
+502 
-515 KSTHETLS
+515 
-523 QKLYEKFK
+523 
-531 NHKRFTKPKLS
+531 
-542 RTAFTI
+542 
-548 QHYAGDVTYQSDQ
+548 
-561 FLDKNKDYVV
+561 
-571 AEHQELLNA
+571 
-580 SKCSFVSGLFP
+580 
-591 QATEENT
+591 
-598 KSSKSSIATRFKIQ
+598 
-612 LHELMETLSSTEPHY
+612 METLSSTEPHY

-1354 SLQRLEDDATTREAL
+1354 SLQ
-1369 METERKETEMTKK
+1369 
-1382 TLTEALDQIEELV
+1382 
-1395 KEVECANHSVHQL
+1395 
-1408 QDSMQRMEQTAV
+1408 
-1420 AREATL
+1420 
-1426 LAEHQEKDATSKAL
+1426 
-1440 AEAQGR
+1440 
-1446 IEGLLKEIYS
+1446 
-1456 ANRKNDQLQSTIER
+1456 
-1470 LEEGATT
+1470 
-1477 TDALYLAERKGH
+1477 
-1489 DQTKKSLS
+1489 
-1497 EAQETNKELL
+1497 
-1507 KKIEKAEKNID
+1507 
-1518 QLLENVERLEKDAIT
+1518 
-1533 RESLLLTTKQSYG
+1533 
-1546 DTAKLLLESQEKNQE
+1546 
-1561 LVHKVED
+1561 
-1568 SDSKIVL
+1568 
-1575 LEDSVKRLEESTA
+1575 
-1588 DKDSLLAI
+1588 
-1596 ERHENSE
+1596 
-1603 TKKELVGSQ
+1603 
-1612 KKIAELLTEVQDTR
+1612 
-1626 ANVAELEDLIRRL
+1626 
-1639 EGKLAITEA
+1639 
-1648 LLLTEKEQNA
+1648 
-1658 STLKLLAEAQL
+1658 
-1669 RIEELIKKLEGSDR
+1669 
-1683 KSDSLQDTITRLEQ
+1683 
-1697 DVTAKEALL
+1697 
-1706 LTEKEAHD
+1706 
-1714 ATRKTL
+1714 
-1720 TEAQEESGELLKK
+1720 
-1733 IHDNDKHILQ
+1733 
-1743 LQFTI
+1743 
-1748 QRLEETTVANENL
+1748 
-1761 LLREREQND
+1761 
-1770 ITTKAHNES
+1770 
-1779 QEKYEELLS
+1779 
-1788 KFVDVDRKIDL
+1788 
-1799 LQGTIERLG
+1799 
-1808 ENTTKDSLLL
+1808 
-1818 SERHEKDA
+1818 
-1826 IKKALTEAQEKNE
+1826 
-1839 ELLMKVEDANE
+1839 
-1850 KIEQLQTT
+1850 
-1858 IDMLEDN
+1858 
-1865 VAAKDVS
+1865 
-1872 LEAAMKENDAIR
+1872 
-1884 RSLTEAQERNDEL
+1884 
-1897 LKKISDSEYRIHLL
+1897 
-1911 QDTIQKLQVDAIS
+1911 
-1924 RLSSFVMEKQESD
+1924 
-1937 ASKRAVTEAHERNE
+1937 
-1951 DLLKRNEDL
+1951 
-1960 LKRNDDLIKKIED
+1960 
-1973 SSKIVTQLQEALQ
+1973 
-1986 RLEGKACNLEAEN
+1986 
-1999 QVLRQQATSTPPTS
+1999 
-2013 AKSPASRAKI
+2013 
-2023 SRIHRS
+2023 
-2029 PENGHNLNGDIRQ
+2029 
-2042 TEMKPS
+2042 
-2048 TGTSE
+2048 
-2053 AITSAANVPDLG
+2053 
-2065 DQKDFEHGEKLQ
+2065 
-2077 RIPKQKYQPS
+2077 
-2087 HHQQPQDDQQWLLAC
+2087 
-2102 IPQHLGFSGSKP
+2102 
-2114 VAALLIYQ
+2114 
-2122 CLLHWKSFEAMK
+2122 
-2134 TGVFDSILHA
+2134 
-2144 INSATEAQNDMRTLA
+2144 
-2159 YWLSNLST
+2159 
-2167 LTVLLQRSFK
+2167 
-2177 TTRTAISTP
+2177 
-2186 QRRRFSSERIFHG
+2186 
-2199 NQTSNAGLA
+2199 
-2208 YLSGQS
+2208 
-2214 VVGSAGLPQVEAKYP
+2214 
-2229 ALLFKQQLVDL
+2229 
-2240 IEKVYGMISD
+2240 
-2250 SVKKELNPLLE
+2250 
-2261 LCIQDPRTSHSSIA
+2261 
-2275 KGNLNG
+2275 
-2281 MGQQNQLTYW
+2281 
-2291 LGIVKILTS
+2291 
-2300 YLDVLRVNH
+2300 
-2309 VPSILVHKLFT
+2309 
-2320 QIFSLIDVQLFN
+2320 
-2332 RLLLRREC
+2332 
-2340 CSFSNGEYVRAGL
+2340 
-2353 TELKHWSDNATRE
+2353 
-2366 FAGSAWEALRHIR
+2366 
-2379 QAVDFL
+2379 
-2385 VISLKPM
+2385 
-2392 RTLRE
+2392 
-2397 IHTDVCPALSI
+2397 
-2408 QQLERIVSMYWDD
+2408 
-2421 VNGTNTISAEFT
+2421 
-2433 SSLKSAVRDE
+2433 
-2443 SNMATSFSILLD
+2443 
-2455 DDSSIPFSLDDI
+2455 
-2467 TKTLPVIEVADD
+2467 
-2479 DFVPFV
+2479 
-2485 HENPSFAFL
+2485 
-2494 LQRGE
+2494 

>member
-1 MASTLNIVIG
+1 MASMLNIVIG

-18 KDLSWV
+18 KDLAWV
-24 DGEVSRIDG
+24 DGEVFRIDG
-33 KKAHVRTTKGKTV
+33 QKAHVRTTKGKTV

-170 MGYLAYL
+170 MRYLAFL

-272 KLGDPSLFHYLN
+272 KLGDPSSFHYLN

-292 GINDAEEYLATRKA
+292 GINDAEEYLATRNA
-306 MDTVGITDQEQEAIF
+306 MDTVGITEQEQEAIF
-321 RVVAA
+321 RVVAT

-331 NINFTKGREADS
+331 NINFAKGKEVDS
-343 SIIKDD
+343 SVLKDD

-417 NASIGQDPNSNKLI
+417 NASIGQDPDSNKLI

-491 DVLDLIERKPG
+491 DVLDLIEKLSFFYVQKPG

-591 QATEENT
+591 PATEENT
-598 KSSKSSIATRFKIQ
+598 KSSKSSIATRFKMQ

-627 IRCIKPNSVLKPGIF
+627 IRCIKPNSVLKPAIF

-686 ILKEKNDEKVSCQ
+686 ILKEKNDEKVACG
-699 KVLDKMGLQGY
+699 KILDKIGLQGY

-721 GQMADL
+721 GQMAEL

-736 NAAKGVQSQFR
+736 NAARGVQSQFR

-759 DTSIYLQSFVR
+759 DASICLQSFVR

-788 RIQKNARWYFA
+788 RIQKNTRWYFA
-799 WKTYY
+799 WKTYC
-804 QLRLS
+804 QLRWS
-809 AITLQAGLRSM
+809 AITLQAGLRAM
-820 AARNEFTFRKKNKA
+820 AACNEFNFRKKNKA
-834 SVHIQSQW
+834 SLHIQSQW
-842 RCHRDYSNYMNL
+842 RCHRDYSNYMKL

-868 VARKELRKLKLAARD
+868 VARKELRKLRMAARD

-905 DREKKLRA
+905 GLEKKLRT

-919 ADEVSKLKEALH
+919 AEEVSKLKAALH

-955 ALAQEREKISLLT
+955 ALAQEREKIGLLT
-968 TEIEGLKVLLVAER
+968 TEIEGLKALLVVER
-982 EENDKMKKAHANAL
+982 EENDVAKKAHANAL

-1002 NKEVSDADEKIKQ
+1002 HKKVSDADEKIKQ
-1015 FSDTVRRLE
+1015 LTDIVQRLE
-1024 GTVSEH
+1024 ETAR
-1030 EGLLLTERQQNEAAN
+1030 EGEALLLTERQQNEETSAI
-1045 AALAES
+1045 LAES

-1059 SKLEDAVKQNDLLHE
+1059 IKLEDAVRKNDLLHE
-1074 ADQRFQE
+1074 TAQRLE
-1081 ATKNLESSLT
+1081 ETLKNLESSLI
-1091 FEKQRHE
+1091 FEKQQHE
-1098 ANLIELAEAREK
+1098 ASLVELTEAREK

-1124 FTLLQTSI
+1124 STLLQTTIESL
-1132 QSVEER
+1132 EER

-1155 TKKSLNESEDRNQD
+1155 TKKFLCESEDRNQE
-1169 LLLKIEIAQKDIA
+1169 LLLKIEAAEKDIA
-1182 HFQETVRRHEENM
+1182 HFQETIQRHEENM
-1195 AALETSL
+1195 TALETSM
-1202 RSERQQNDAI
+1202 RSERQQNDTI
-1212 MKQLAE
+1212 MKQLAD
-1218 SQGEIGELQ
+1218 SQGELGELQ
-1227 RKLEDADA
+1227 RKLEDVDG
-1235 RNGLLQDSLQRHEEN
+1235 RNR
-1250 MAALETSLRS
+1250 
-1260 ERQQNDAIM
+1260 
-1269 KQLAESQGEIG
+1269 
-1280 ELQRKLEDADA
+1280 
-1291 RNGLLQD
+1291 
-1298 SLQRHEENMAAL
+1298 
-1310 ETSLR
+1310 
-1315 SERQQN
+1315 
-1321 DAIMKQLAESQGE
+1321 
-1334 IGELQRK
+1334 
-1341 LEDADARNGLLQD
+1341 LLQD
-1354 SLQRLEDDATTREAL
+1354 SLQRLGEDATAREAL
-1369 METERKETEMTKK
+1369 MVTERQENEATKR
-1382 TLTEALDQIEELV
+1382 TLTEALDQIEGLV
-1395 KEVECANHSVHQL
+1395 KEVECANQSVHHL
-1408 QDSMQRMEQTAV
+1408 QDSIQ
-1420 AREATL
+1420 
-1426 LAEHQEKDATSKAL
+1426 
-1440 AEAQGR
+1440 
-1446 IEGLLKEIYS
+1446 
-1456 ANRKNDQLQSTIER
+1456 R
-1470 LEEGATT
+1470 LEEGATAA
-1477 TDALYLAERKGH
+1477 DALYLAERQEH
-1489 DQTKKSLS
+1489 DSTKKSLS
-1497 EAQETNKELL
+1497 EAQEANKELL
-1507 KKIEKAEKNID
+1507 TKIEKAEKNID
-1518 QLLENVERLEKDAIT
+1518 QLLENVERLEKDSTA
-1533 RESLLLTTKQSYG
+1533 RESLLLTTKQSYD
-1546 DTAKLLLESQEKNQE
+1546 DTTKMLLEAQEKNRE
-1561 LVHKVED
+1561 LTHKVDE
-1568 SDSKIVL
+1568 SDNKIVL
-1575 LEDSVKRLEESTA
+1575 LEDSVKRLKEITA

-1596 ERHENSE
+1596 ERLKNSE
-1603 TKKELVGSQ
+1603 TKKELAGSQ
-1612 KKIAELLTEVQDTR
+1612 KKIEELLTEVQDTR
-1626 ANVAELEDLIRRL
+1626 ANIAELVDSVRRL
-1639 EGKLAITEA
+1639 EGNLGVTEA

-1658 STLKLLAEAQL
+1658 STLNLLAEAQL
-1669 RIEELIKKLEGSDR
+1669 RIEELIKKLEGADR
-1683 KSDSLQDTITRLEQ
+1683 KSDSLQDTISRLEQ
-1697 DVTAKEALL
+1697 DGTAKEALL
-1706 LTEKEAHD
+1706 LTEKQAHE

-1720 TEAQEESGELLKK
+1720 TEAQEKNEELLKI
-1733 IHDNDKHILQ
+1733 IHDNDKNILQ

-1748 QRLEETTVANENL
+1748 QRLEETTITNENL

-1770 ITTKAHNES
+1770 VTTKAHIES
-1779 QEKYEELLS
+1779 QEKHEELLK
-1788 KFVDVDRKIDL
+1788 KFVDVDRKFEL

-1808 ENTTKDSLLL
+1808 ENTTTKDALLL
-1818 SERHEKDA
+1818 SERNEKDA
-1826 IKKALTEAQEKNE
+1826 IKKALTEAAEKNE
-1839 ELLMKVEDANE
+1839 ELLLKVEDANE
-1850 KIEQLQTT
+1850 KIEHLQTT
-1858 IDMLEDN
+1858 INKLEDD
-1865 VAAKDVS
+1865 VASKDVS
-1872 LEAAMKENDAIR
+1872 LEAAMKENDMIR
-1884 RSLTEAQERNDEL
+1884 KSLTEAQEKNDEL
-1897 LKKISDSEYRIHLL
+1897 LKKISDNEYRIHLL
-1911 QDTIQKLQVDAIS
+1911 QDTVQKLQVDAIS
-1924 RLSSFVMEKQESD
+1924 RLSSFVMEKQESE
-1937 ASKRAVTEAHERNE
+1937 AGKRAVTEAHERNE

-1960 LKRNDDLIKKIED
+1960 LKRNDDLIKKIEEY
-1973 SSKIVTQLQEALQ
+1973 SKTVPQLQEALQ
-1986 RLEGKACNLEAEN
+1986 RLEGKSANLEAEN
-1999 QVLRQQATSTPPTS
+1999 QVLRQQATSTPPST
-2013 AKSPASRAKI
+2013 AKSPASRSKI
-2023 SRIHRS
+2023 TRIHRS
-2029 PENGHNLNGDIRQ
+2029 PENGHILNGEIRQ
-2042 TEMKPS
+2042 TEIKSS

-2053 AITSAANVPDLG
+2053 AITSTGNVPDFG
-2065 DQKDFEHGEKLQ
+2065 DQKDEHGEKLQ
-2077 RIPKQKYQPS
+2077 RIPKPKYQSS
-2087 HHQQPQDDQQWLLAC
+2087 HQQQPQDDQQWLLTC
-2102 IPQHLGFSGSKP
+2102 ISQYLGFSGSKP

-2261 LCIQDPRTSHSSIA
+2261 SCIQDPRTSHSSVA
-2275 KGNLNG
+2275 KGHLNG
-2281 MGQQNQLTYW
+2281 MGQQNQLTHW

-2300 YLDVLRVNH
+2300 YLDVLRANH
-2309 VPSILVHKLFT
+2309 VPSILVNKLFT

-2353 TELKHWSDNATRE
+2353 AELKHWSDSATRE

-2397 IHTDVCPALSI
+2397 IRTDVCPALSI

-2433 SSLKSAVRDE
+2433 SSLKSAVREE
-2443 SNMATSFSILLD
+2443 SSMSTSFSILLD

-2467 TKTLPVIEVADD
+2467 TKTLPVIEVVDED
-2479 DFVPFV
+2479 LMPFV
-2485 HENPSFAFL
+2485 HENPNFAFL

>member
-1 MASTLNIVIG
+1 MASMLNIVIG

-18 KDLSWV
+18 KDLAWV

-33 KKAHVRTTKGKTV
+33 QNAHVRTTKGDTV
-46 IANISDI
+46 TAKISDI

-170 MGYLAYL
+170 MRYLAFL

-272 KLGDPSLFHYLN
+272 KLGDPSSFHYLN
-284 QSACIKVD
+284 QSTCIKVD
-292 GINDAEEYLATRKA
+292 GINDAEEYLATRNA
-306 MDTVGITDQEQEAIF
+306 MDTVGITEQEQEAIF

-331 NINFTKGREADS
+331 NINFAKGREVDS
-343 SIIKDD
+343 SVIKDE

-364 DCEKL
+364 DCGKL
-369 ENALIKREI
+369 ENALINREI

-387 TVGPNSATI
+387 TVGPSSATI

-491 DVLDLIERKPG
+491 DVLDLIEKKPG

-580 SKCSFVSGLFP
+580 SKCPFVSGLFP
-591 QATEENT
+591 PATEENT
-598 KSSKSSIATRFKIQ
+598 KSSKSSIATRFKMQ
-612 LHELMETLSSTEPHY
+612 LHELMETLSSTDPHY
-627 IRCIKPNSVLKPGIF
+627 IRCIKPNSVLKPAVF

-686 ILKEKNDEKVSCQ
+686 ILKEKNDEKVACQ
-699 KVLDKMGLQGY
+699 KILDKIGLQGY

-721 GQMADL
+721 GQMAEL

-736 NAAKGVQSQFR
+736 NAARGVQSQYR

-759 DTSIYLQSFVR
+759 DASICLQSFVR

-782 QQAAAL
+782 QEAAAL
-788 RIQKNARWYFA
+788 RIQKTTRWYFA
-799 WKTYY
+799 WKTYC

-809 AITLQAGLRSM
+809 AVTLQAGVRAM
-820 AARNEFTFRKKNKA
+820 AARNEFNFRKRNKA
-834 SVHIQSQW
+834 SIRIQSQW
-842 RCHRDYSNYMNL
+842 RCHRDYSNYMKL

-868 VARKELRKLKLAARD
+868 VAKKELRKLRMAARD

-892 KLEER
+892 KLEQR
-897 VEELTSRL
+897 VEELTNRL
-905 DREKKLRA
+905 GLEKKLRD
-913 DLEKSK
+913 DLAKSK
-919 ADEVSKLKEALH
+919 AEEISKLKTALH
-931 EMEQRV
+931 KMEQQV

-955 ALAQEREKISLLT
+955 ALAQERERINLLT
-968 TEIEGLKVLLVAER
+968 TEIEGLKELLVAER
-982 EENDKMKKAHANAL
+982 EENDIRKKAHANAL
-996 ETNEEL
+996 EMNEEL
-1002 NKEVSDADEKIKQ
+1002 NKKVSDADEKIKQ
-1015 FSDTVRRLE
+1015 FSDIVQRLE
-1024 GTVSEH
+1024 GTIR
-1030 EGLLLTERQQNEAAN
+1030 EGEALLLIERQQNEATIATF
-1045 AALAES
+1045 AES
-1051 QARNEALV
+1051 QAKNEALV
-1059 SKLEDAVKQNDLLHE
+1059 SKLEDAMKQNDLLRE
-1074 ADQRFQE
+1074 TAQRFEE
-1081 ATKNLESSLT
+1081 AMKTLESSLT
-1091 FEKQRHE
+1091 FEKQQHE
-1098 ANLIELAEAREK
+1098 ASLVELAEAREK

-1124 FTLLQTSI
+1124 STLLQTTI
-1132 QSVEER
+1132 QSLEER
-1138 LREKDALLTT
+1138 LREKDALLTL
-1148 ERLESEA
+1148 ERQESEA
-1155 TKKSLNESEDRNQD
+1155 TKKSLSESEDRNQN
-1169 LLLKIEIAQKDIA
+1169 LLMKIEVAEKEIA
-1182 HFQETVRRHEENM
+1182 HFRETIQRHEENI

-1202 RSERQQNDAI
+1202 RSEKQQTDVI
-1212 MKQLAE
+1212 MKQLAD

-1227 RKLEDADA
+1227 RKLEDADG
-1235 RNGLLQDSLQRHEEN
+1235 RNGLLQDSLQ
-1250 MAALETSLRS
+1250 
-1260 ERQQNDAIM
+1260 
-1269 KQLAESQGEIG
+1269 
-1280 ELQRKLEDADA
+1280 
-1291 RNGLLQD
+1291 
-1298 SLQRHEENMAAL
+1298 
-1310 ETSLR
+1310 
-1315 SERQQN
+1315 
-1321 DAIMKQLAESQGE
+1321 
-1334 IGELQRK
+1334 
-1341 LEDADARNGLLQD
+1341 
-1354 SLQRLEDDATTREAL
+1354 
-1369 METERKETEMTKK
+1369 
-1382 TLTEALDQIEELV
+1382 
-1395 KEVECANHSVHQL
+1395 
-1408 QDSMQRMEQTAV
+1408 
-1420 AREATL
+1420 
-1426 LAEHQEKDATSKAL
+1426 
-1440 AEAQGR
+1440 
-1446 IEGLLKEIYS
+1446 
-1456 ANRKNDQLQSTIER
+1456 R

-1477 TDALYLAERKGH
+1477 TDALYLAEKQEH
-1489 DQTKKSLS
+1489 DHTKKSLS
-1497 EAQETNKELL
+1497 EAQGINKELL
-1507 KKIEKAEKNID
+1507 TKIEEAEKNIH
-1518 QLLENVERLEKDAIT
+1518 QLLENVERLEKNTSA
-1533 RESLLLTTKQSYG
+1533 RESILLMTKQSY
-1546 DTAKLLLESQEKNQE
+1546 DETSKLLLEAQEKIRE
-1561 LVHKVED
+1561 LMHKVED
-1568 SDSKIVL
+1568 LDRKIVL
-1575 LEDSVKRLEESTA
+1575 LEDSVKRLEESTT

-1596 ERHENSE
+1596 ERHENCE
-1603 TKKELVGSQ
+1603 TKKELAGSQ
-1612 KKIAELLTEVQDTR
+1612 KKIEELLTEVQG
-1626 ANVAELEDLIRRL
+1626 AHVNIAELEESIRRL
-1639 EGKLAITEA
+1639 EGNLGVTEA

-1658 STLKLLAEAQL
+1658 STLKLFSEAQL
-1669 RIEELIKKLEGSDR
+1669 KIEDLIKKLEGADR
-1683 KSDSLQDTITRLEQ
+1683 KSDSLHDTITRLEQ
-1697 DVTAKEALL
+1697 DGTAKDALL
-1706 LTEKEAHD
+1706 LTEKQAHEA
-1714 ATRKTL
+1714 TKKTL
-1720 TEAQEESGELLKK
+1720 SEAQERNEELLKK
-1733 IHDNDKHILQ
+1733 IYDNDKNILQ

-1748 QRLEETTVANENL
+1748 QRLEETTVAKENL
-1761 LLREREQND
+1761 LLREKEQND
-1770 ITTKAHNES
+1770 ATTKAHIES
-1779 QEKYEELLS
+1779 QEKYEELLK
-1788 KFVDVDRKIDL
+1788 KFVDVDTKIDL
-1799 LQGTIERLG
+1799 LQGTIERFG
-1808 ENTTKDSLLL
+1808 ENTTTKDALLL
-1818 SERHEKDA
+1818 SERNEKDA
-1826 IKKALTEAQEKNE
+1826 IRKALTEADEKNE

-1850 KIEQLQTT
+1850 KIEHLQTM
-1858 IDMLEDN
+1858 INKLEDN
-1865 VAAKDVS
+1865 IAAKDVS
-1872 LEAAMKENDAIR
+1872 LEAATKENDTIR
-1884 RSLTEAQERNDEL
+1884 KSLAEAQERNDEL

-1911 QDTIQKLQVDAIS
+1911 QDTVQKLQVDAIS

-1937 ASKRAVTEAHERNE
+1937 AAKRAVTEAHERNE

-1960 LKRNDDLIKKIED
+1960 LKRNDALIKKIEE

-1986 RLEGKACNLEAEN
+1986 RLEGKAANLEAEN
-1999 QVLRQQATSTPPTS
+1999 QVLRQQATSTPPST
-2013 AKSPASRAKI
+2013 AKSPASRSKI
-2023 SRIHRS
+2023 TRIHRS
-2029 PENGHNLNGDIRQ
+2029 PENGHILNGDIRQ

-2048 TGTSE
+2048 TSTSD
-2053 AITSAANVPDLG
+2053 AITSSGNVTDLG
-2065 DQKDFEHGEKLQ
+2065 DQKEFEHGEKLQ
-2077 RIPKQKYQPS
+2077 RIPKPKYQSS
-2087 HHQQPQDDQQWLLAC
+2087 HHQQPQDDQQWLLTC
-2102 IPQHLGFSGSKP
+2102 ISQYLGFSGSKP

-2144 INSATEAQNDMRTLA
+2144 INMATEAQNDMRTLA

-2186 QRRRFSSERIFHG
+2186 QRRRFSSDRIFHG

-2208 YLSGQS
+2208 YLSGQT

-2261 LCIQDPRTSHSSIA
+2261 LCIQDPRTSHSSLA
-2275 KGNLNG
+2275 KGHLNG
-2281 MGQQNQLTYW
+2281 MGQQNQLTHW

-2300 YLDVLRVNH
+2300 YLDVLKANH
-2309 VPSILVHKLFT
+2309 VPSVLVHKLFT

-2353 TELKHWSDNATRE
+2353 AELKHWSDNATRE

-2397 IHTDVCPALSI
+2397 IRTDVCPALSI

-2433 SSLKSAVRDE
+2433 SSLKSAVREE

-2479 DFVPFV
+2479 DLLPFV

>member
-1 MASTLNIVIG
+1 MASMLNIVIG

-24 DGEVSRIDG
+24 DGEVFRIDG
-33 KKAHVRTTKGKTV
+33 QNAHVHTTKGKTV
-46 IANISDI
+46 IANISNI

-107 RLPNLV
+107 RLPSLV
-113 DARTMEKYKGANL
+113 DALTMEKYKGANL

-136 ADVSYR
+136 ADAAYR
-142 QMINEGKSNSILVS
+142 QMINEGKSNSVLVS

-170 MGYLAYL
+170 MRYLAFL

-272 KLGDPSLFHYLN
+272 KLGDPSSFHYLN
-284 QSACIKVD
+284 QSACIQVD
-292 GINDAEEYLATRKA
+292 GINDAEEYLATRNA

-331 NINFTKGREADS
+331 NINFAKGREVDS

-349 KSRFHLNTAGELLMC
+349 KSRFHLKTAGELLMC

-406 SRLFDWLVNRI
+406 SRLFEWLVNRI
-417 NASIGQDPNSNKLI
+417 NASIGQDPDSNKLI

-491 DVLDLIERKPG
+491 DVLDLIEKKPG

-531 NHKRFTKPKLS
+531 THKRFTKPKLS

-571 AEHQELLNA
+571 AEHQELLNG

-591 QATEENT
+591 PATEENT
-598 KSSKSSIATRFKIQ
+598 KSSKSSIATRFKMQ

-670 KLFHDFLH
+670 KQFHDFLH
-678 RFRVLAPE
+678 RFCVLAPE

-699 KVLDKMGLQGY
+699 KILDKMGLQGY

-721 GQMADL
+721 GQMAEL
-727 DARRTEMRN
+727 DGRRTEMRN
-736 NAAKGVQSQFR
+736 SAARGLQSQFR

-759 DTSIYLQSFVR
+759 DTSICLQSFVR
-770 ARLACKQHEFLR
+770 ARLACKQHELLR
-782 QQAAAL
+782 QQTAVL

-804 QLRLS
+804 QMRLS
-809 AITLQAGLRSM
+809 AITLQAGLRAM
-820 AARNEFTFRKKNKA
+820 AARNEFTFRKRNKA

-842 RCHRDYSNYMNL
+842 RCHRDYSNFMKL
-854 KRAALTYQCAWRRR
+854 KRAALTYQCAWRRS
-868 VARKELRKLKLAARD
+868 VARKELRKLKMAARD

-892 KLEER
+892 KLEEY
-897 VEELTSRL
+897 VEELKSCL
-905 DREKKLRA
+905 GREKKLRA
-913 DLEKSK
+913 DFEKSK
-919 ADEVSKLKEALH
+919 AEEVSKLKEALY
-931 EMEQRV
+931 EMEQQV

-955 ALAQEREKISLLT
+955 ALTQEREKISLLT
-968 TEIEGLKVLLVAER
+968 TEIEGLNALLVAER
-982 EENDKMKKAHANAL
+982 EENDVMKKVHANAL

-1002 NKEVSDADEKIKQ
+1002 NKKISDADEKIKQ
-1015 FSDTVRRLE
+1015 FSDTVQRLE
-1024 GTVSEH
+1024 GTVSEY
-1030 EGLLLTERQQNEAAN
+1030 EALLLTERQQNEAAN
-1045 AALAES
+1045 AAVAES
-1051 QARNEALV
+1051 QARSEALV

-1074 ADQRFQE
+1074 AAQRFEE

-1091 FEKQRHE
+1091 FEKQRHQ
-1098 ANLIELAEAREK
+1098 ANLIELDEAREK

-1124 FTLLQTSI
+1124 STLLQTSI
-1132 QSVEER
+1132 QSLEER
-1138 LREKDALLTT
+1138 LGEKDALLTT

-1155 TKKSLNESEDRNQD
+1155 TKKSLNESEDRNKD
-1169 LLLKIEIAQKDIA
+1169 LLMKIEVAEKDIA
-1182 HFQETVRRHEENM
+1182 HFQETVQRNEENM

-1202 RSERQQNDAI
+1202 RSERQQ
-1212 MKQLAE
+1212 K
-1218 SQGEIGELQ
+1218 
-1227 RKLEDADA
+1227 
-1235 RNGLLQDSLQRHEEN
+1235 
-1250 MAALETSLRS
+1250 
-1260 ERQQNDAIM
+1260 
-1269 KQLAESQGEIG
+1269 
-1280 ELQRKLEDADA
+1280 
-1291 RNGLLQD
+1291 
-1298 SLQRHEENMAAL
+1298 
-1310 ETSLR
+1310 
-1315 SERQQN
+1315 

-1354 SLQRLEDDATTREAL
+1354 SLQRLE
-1369 METERKETEMTKK
+1369 
-1382 TLTEALDQIEELV
+1382 
-1395 KEVECANHSVHQL
+1395 
-1408 QDSMQRMEQTAV
+1408 
-1420 AREATL
+1420 
-1426 LAEHQEKDATSKAL
+1426 
-1440 AEAQGR
+1440 
-1446 IEGLLKEIYS
+1446 
-1456 ANRKNDQLQSTIER
+1456 
-1470 LEEGATT
+1470 
-1477 TDALYLAERKGH
+1477 
-1489 DQTKKSLS
+1489 
-1497 EAQETNKELL
+1497 
-1507 KKIEKAEKNID
+1507 
-1518 QLLENVERLEKDAIT
+1518 
-1533 RESLLLTTKQSYG
+1533 
-1546 DTAKLLLESQEKNQE
+1546 
-1561 LVHKVED
+1561 
-1568 SDSKIVL
+1568 
-1575 LEDSVKRLEESTA
+1575 ESTA
-1588 DKDSLLAI
+1588 DKDSLLAT

-1603 TKKELVGSQ
+1603 TKKELAGSQ
-1612 KKIAELLTEVQDTR
+1612 KKIAELLTEVQDTG
-1626 ANVAELEDLIRRL
+1626 AYIAELEGSVRRL
-1639 EGKLAITEA
+1639 EGNLTVTEA
-1648 LLLTEKEQNA
+1648 SLLTEKEQNA
-1658 STLKLLAEAQL
+1658 STLKLLTEAQL
-1669 RIEELIKKLEGSDR
+1669 RIEELIKKLEGSNR
-1683 KSDSLQDTITRLEQ
+1683 KSDSLLDTITRLEQ
-1697 DVTAKEALL
+1697 DVSAKEVLL
-1706 LTEKEAHD
+1706 LTEKQAHE

-1720 TEAQEESGELLKK
+1720 TEVQEKSEELLKK

-1770 ITTKAHNES
+1770 TTTKAHNES
-1779 QEKYEELLS
+1779 QEKYEELLK
-1788 KFVDVDRKIDL
+1788 KFIDVDRKIDL

-1808 ENTTKDSLLL
+1808 ENTTAKDSLLL
-1818 SERHEKDA
+1818 SERHEKAA
-1826 IKKALTEAQEKNE
+1826 IKKALTEAEEKNE

-1850 KIEQLQTT
+1850 KIGHLQTK
-1858 IDMLEDN
+1858 INMLEDN

-1872 LEAAMKENDAIR
+1872 LEAAIKENDATR
-1884 RSLTEAQERNDEL
+1884 KSLTEAQERNGEL
-1897 LKKISDSEYRIHLL
+1897 LKKISDSDYRIHLL
-1911 QDTIQKLQVDAIS
+1911 QDTVQKLQVDAIS

-1937 ASKRAVTEAHERNE
+1937 IAKRAVTEAHERNE

-1986 RLEGKACNLEAEN
+1986 RLEGKASNLEVEN
-1999 QVLRQQATSTPPTS
+1999 QVLRQHATSTPPST
-2013 AKSPASRAKI
+2013 AKSPASRSKI

-2029 PENGHNLNGDIRQ
+2029 PENGHILNGDIRQ

-2048 TGTSE
+2048 TGTSA
-2053 AITSAANVPDLG
+2053 AITSVANVPDLG
-2065 DQKDFEHGEKLQ
+2065 DQKEFEHGEKLQ

-2087 HHQQPQDDQQWLLAC
+2087 HNQQPQDDQQWLVTC
-2102 IPQHLGFSGSKP
+2102 ISQYLGFSGSKP

-2144 INSATEAQNDMRTLA
+2144 INSATEVQNDMRTLA

-2167 LTVLLQRSFK
+2167 LTVFLQRSFK
-2177 TTRTAISTP
+2177 TTRTTISTP
-2186 QRRRFSSERIFHG
+2186 QRRRFSSERMFG

-2214 VVGSAGLPQVEAKYP
+2214 VGSAGLLQVEAKYP

-2261 LCIQDPRTSHSSIA
+2261 LCIQDPQTSQSSIA

-2281 MGQQNQLTYW
+2281 MGQQNQLTHW

-2300 YLDVLRVNH
+2300 YLDVLRENH

-2320 QIFSLIDVQLFN
+2320 QMFSLIDVQLFN

-2340 CSFSNGEYVRAGL
+2340 CSFSNGEYIRAGL
-2353 TELKHWSDNATRE
+2353 AELKHWSDNATRE

-2397 IHTDVCPALSI
+2397 IRTDVCPALSI

-2433 SSLKSAVRDE
+2433 SSLKSAIRDE
-2443 SNMATSFSILLD
+2443 SNMATNFSILLD

-2467 TKTLPVIEVADD
+2467 TKTLPVIELADD
-2479 DFVPFV
+2479 DFLPFV